1 MAVNEILK
9 DIDNWRK
16 NSKLSVFVGAGVSML
31 SGLPSWSDLIK
42 LMLKEMPDL
51 KYDENKLSSDD
62 YLKIAQ
68 MYFNTFGEEKYKEKV
83 KESFKEDRTPNKI
96 HDLIFALHPNHILTT
111 NYDNLLEQEAVK
123 VGRNFSVINA
133 DNVVSSATSSSY
145 IVKVHGDFSSSNFVL
160 KEQDYLDYE
169 QNYKLID
176 KLVKTIFSTNLVIFI
191 GYSLQDYNIKL
202 ILNWVKNVQADSF
215 IKPVFM
221 HIGAPLS
228 ELELDYQDKR
238 GLRVLQTTDFGDL
251 PNNYTYKYS
260 KVLEPIIEY
269 EDKKIPESF
278 DEKMEYLADK
288 VSGISHITY
297 LRSSDFNSVFE
308 GDYEINSGFL
318 MNISPITKLAPFHQE
333 HIYDYFETL
342 FEFNS
347 EKSYLAKEAIDTFL
361 KSADLIRGNKC
372 FQKDD
377 VKEIKSAAYGSKISE
392 MELYCSKDYTNQFDL
407 FRKAYYLGILG
418 RYEESYEIFN
428 SLIVQF
434 QKEKKWDLFYLAQL
448 NRKTLFQLVLK
459 TDKFFS
465 GIIGILKYRQS
476 KKLFNEEFLQKIR
489 IDNKSFHI
497 EEQFTQLPVEFQN
510 KYPFL
515 SDFCN
520 SNPFVEKNTELIK
533 NINKADKDR
542 VTGTRTIGGMPKV
555 ESIKREMYENVKF
568 VFENNLL
575 ISLFDEF
582 KNYIK
587 NCLFIWLESFA
598 SNLKKESQNDQMLD
612 SSICYSFT
620 YLDVILISETFTY
633 DDMNYICRI
642 VDFKTFPFD
651 DEDVLKMYIENQ
663 IEDFI
668 KIFPLNSIIKG
679 GKIVLFE
686 QQVKRLRLLLT
697 VSSYIIKDSE
707 FVKYVIEKMPNLR
720 VRNFEL
726 KDMRPIIVR
735 WVKNSNLD
743 RQIAVNLIEDWFI
756 SYINELSPNIVEG
769 KNSFYVDYYKF
780 VSILRL
786 LCDKNAAL
794 THLTIDTIALLKSNL
809 KCITALNPLYRYLNK
824 DVKAYIDSHVPINS
838 IIRLIDRYDFEIPS
852 DLNIDNVVESTFKAI
867 SHNRKERKKGTYAF
881 GGYSDE
887 ELMAYTIIAMLS
899 KGISI
904 KKYIGIDPHYDFW
917 FDFEGFNKKDFEINW
932 LEYYPD
938 EILDMIQNNE
948 KMRSLVLEALDED
961 NEINNVEGY
970 DLKRRYYVYR
980 YLTKQQTS

>member
-1 MAVNEILK
+1 MAVTEILK

-16 NSKLSVFVGAGVSML
+16 NNKLSVFVGAGVSML

-51 KYDENKLSSDD
+51 KYNENKLSSDD

-133 DNVVSSATSSSY
+133 DNVVSSAPSSSY
-145 IVKVHGDFSSSNFVL
+145 IIKVHGDFSSSNFVL

-215 IKPVFM
+215 IKPIFI
-221 HIGAPLS
+221 HIDDPLS

-251 PNNYTYKYS
+251 PNNYTDKYS

-269 EDKKIPESF
+269 EDKKILESF
-278 DEKMEYLADK
+278 DEKMEYLTDK
-288 VSGISHITY
+288 VSGISHIRY

-308 GDYEINSGFL
+308 SDYEIKNGIL
-318 MNISPITKLAPFHQE
+318 MNVSPITKLVPFHQE

-342 FEFNS
+342 FGFNS
-347 EKSYLAKEAIDTFL
+347 QKSYLAKEAIDAFL
-361 KSADLIRGNKC
+361 KSADLIRGNTC
-372 FQKDD
+372 FQKED

-407 FRKAYYLGILG
+407 FKKAYHLGILG

-428 SLIVQF
+428 SLIIQF
-434 QKEKKWDLFYLAQL
+434 QKEKKWDLFYLAQI
-448 NRKTLFQLVLK
+448 NRKKLIQKVLK
-459 TDKFFS
+459 ECKKFAS
-465 GIIGILKYRQS
+465 S
-476 KKLFNEEFLQKIR
+476 TEMANDEFIQQIQT
-489 IDNKSFHI
+489 DNKSFYV
-497 EEQFTQLPVEFQN
+497 EEQFSQLPVEFQN
-510 KYPFL
+510 KFSFL

-542 VTGTRTIGGMPKV
+542 VTGTITIGGMSKV

-587 NCLFIWLESFA
+587 NCLFVWLESFA
-598 SNLKKESQNDQMLD
+598 SNLKKDSQNDQMLD
-612 SSICYSFT
+612 FSIRYPFT

-633 DDMNYICRI
+633 DDMKYICGI
-642 VDFKTFPFD
+642 VDFEMFPFD
-651 DEDVLKMYIENQ
+651 DEDVLKTYIKNQ

-668 KIFPLNSIIKG
+668 KTFPLDSNIKG

-686 QQVKRLRLLLT
+686 QQVKKLRLLLT

-707 FVKYVIEKMPNLR
+707 FVRYVIERMPYLR

-726 KDMRPIIVR
+726 DKMKPIIIR

-743 RQIAVNLIEDWFI
+743 RQIAVNIIENWFI
-756 SYINELSPNIVEG
+756 SYIRELSTSIKENE
-769 KNSFYVDYYKF
+769 NTAYVDYNEF
-780 VSILRL
+780 VSILRR
-786 LCDKNAAL
+786 LCDKNTEL

-809 KCITALNPLYRYLNK
+809 GCITALNPIYKHLNV

-838 IIRLIDRYDFEIPS
+838 IIHLVERYDYEIPS
-852 DLNIDNVVESTFKAI
+852 NLNIDNVVENTFETI
-867 SHNRKERKKGTYAF
+867 LHNRKERERGAFAF
-881 GGYSDE
+881 GPYTDE
-887 ELMAYTIIAMLS
+887 DLMAFTIIAMLS

-904 KKYIGIDPHYDFW
+904 QKYIGIDHHYDFW
-917 FDFEGFNKKDFEINW
+917 FNLERFDKKDFEINW
-932 LEYYPD
+932 VEYYP
-938 EILDMIQNNE
+938 EKILDMIKNNE
-948 KMRSLVLEALDED
+948 KRRSLVLGALDED
-961 NEINNVEGY
+961 NEINNIDGY
-970 DLKRRYYVYR
+970 DLKCRYYVYR
-980 YLTKQQTS
+980 YLTKQ

>member
-1 MAVNEILK
+1 MAVTEILK

-16 NSKLSVFVGAGVSML
+16 NNKLSVFVGAGVSML

-51 KYDENKLSSDD
+51 KYNENKLSSDD

-133 DNVVSSATSSSY
+133 DNVVSSAPSSSY
-145 IVKVHGDFSSSNFVL
+145 IIKVHGDFSSSNFVL

-215 IKPVFM
+215 IKPIFI
-221 HIGAPLS
+221 HIDDPLS

-251 PNNYTYKYS
+251 PNNYTDKYS

-269 EDKKIPESF
+269 EDKKILESF
-278 DEKMEYLADK
+278 DEKMEYLTDK
-288 VSGISHITY
+288 VSGISHIRY

-308 GDYEINSGFL
+308 SDYEIKNGIL
-318 MNISPITKLAPFHQE
+318 MNVSPITKLVPFHQE

-342 FEFNS
+342 FGFNS
-347 EKSYLAKEAIDTFL
+347 QKSYLAKEAIDAFL
-361 KSADLIRGNKC
+361 KSADLIRGNTC
-372 FQKDD
+372 FQKED

-407 FRKAYYLGILG
+407 FKKAYYLGILG

-434 QKEKKWDLFYLAQL
+434 QKEKKWDLFYLAQI
-448 NRKTLFQLVLK
+448 NRKKLIQKVLK
-459 TDKFFS
+459 ECKKFAS
-465 GIIGILKYRQS
+465 S
-476 KKLFNEEFLQKIR
+476 TEMANDEFIQQIQT
-489 IDNKSFHI
+489 DNKSFYV
-497 EEQFTQLPVEFQN
+497 EEQFSQLPVEFQN
-510 KYPFL
+510 KFSFL

-542 VTGTRTIGGMPKV
+542 VTGTITIGGMSKV

-587 NCLFIWLESFA
+587 NCLFVWLESFA
-598 SNLKKESQNDQMLD
+598 SNLKKDSQNDQMLD
-612 SSICYSFT
+612 FSICYPFT

-633 DDMNYICRI
+633 DDMKYICGI
-642 VDFKTFPFD
+642 VDFEMFPFD
-651 DEDVLKMYIENQ
+651 DEDVLKTYIKNQ

-668 KIFPLNSIIKG
+668 KTFPLDSNIKG

-686 QQVKRLRLLLT
+686 QQVKKLRLLLT

-707 FVKYVIEKMPNLR
+707 FVRYVIERMPYLR

-726 KDMRPIIVR
+726 DKMKPIIIR

-743 RQIAVNLIEDWFI
+743 RQIAVNIIENWFI
-756 SYINELSPNIVEG
+756 SYIRELSTSIKENE
-769 KNSFYVDYYKF
+769 NTAYVDYNEF
-780 VSILRL
+780 VSILRR
-786 LCDKNAAL
+786 LCDKNTAL

-809 KCITALNPLYRYLNK
+809 GCITALNPIYKHLNV

-838 IIRLIDRYDFEIPS
+838 IIHLVERYDYEIPS
-852 DLNIDNVVESTFKAI
+852 NLNIDNVVENTFETI
-867 SHNRKERKKGTYAF
+867 LHNRKERERGAFAF
-881 GGYSDE
+881 GPYTDE
-887 ELMAYTIIAMLS
+887 DLMAFTIIAMLS

-904 KKYIGIDPHYDFW
+904 QKYIGIDHHYDFW
-917 FDFEGFNKKDFEINW
+917 FNLERFDKKDFEINW
-932 LEYYPD
+932 VEYYP
-938 EILDMIQNNE
+938 EKILDMIKNNE
-948 KMRSLVLEALDED
+948 KRRSLVLGALDED
-961 NEINNVEGY
+961 NEINNIDGY
-970 DLKRRYYVYR
+970 DLKCRYYVYR
-980 YLTKQQTS
+980 YLTKQ

>member
-1 MAVNEILK
+1 MAVTEILK

-16 NSKLSVFVGAGVSML
+16 NNKLSVFVGAGVSML

-83 KESFKEDRTPNKI
+83 KGSFKEDCTPNKI

-133 DNVVSSATSSSY
+133 DNAVSSAPSSSY
-145 IVKVHGDFSSSNFVL
+145 IIKVHGDFSSSNFVL

-202 ILNWVKNVQADSF
+202 ILNWVKNVQANSF
-215 IKPVFM
+215 IKPIFI
-221 HIGAPLS
+221 HIDKPLS

-251 PNNYTYKYS
+251 PNNYTDKYS

-288 VSGISHITY
+288 VSGISHIRY

-308 GDYEINSGFL
+308 GDYEIDNGIVT
-318 MNISPITKLAPFHQE
+318 NISPITKLVPFHQE

-342 FEFNS
+342 FEFNL
-347 EKSYLAKEAIDTFL
+347 EKSYSAKEAIDTFL
-361 KSADLIRGNKC
+361 KSTDLIRGNTY
-372 FQKDD
+372 FQKED

-428 SLIVQF
+428 YLIVKF
-434 QKEKKWDLFYLAQL
+434 QKEKKWDLFYLAQI
-448 NRKTLFQLVLK
+448 NRKKLIQK
-459 TDKFFS
+459 
-465 GIIGILKYRQS
+465 ILKEC
-476 KKLFNEEFLQKIR
+476 KKFASSTEMENDEFIRKIQT
-489 IDNKSFHI
+489 DNKSFYV
-497 EEQFTQLPVEFQN
+497 EEQFSQLPIEFQN
-510 KYPFL
+510 KFSFL

-542 VTGTRTIGGMPKV
+542 VTGTITIGGMSKV

-568 VFENNLL
+568 VFENNLF

-587 NCLFIWLESFA
+587 NCLFVWLESFA
-598 SNLKKESQNDQMLD
+598 SNLKKDSQNDQMLD
-612 SSICYSFT
+612 FSIRYPFT

-633 DDMNYICRI
+633 DDMKYICGI
-642 VDFKTFPFD
+642 VDFEMFPFD
-651 DEDVLKMYIENQ
+651 DEDVLKTYIKNQ

-668 KIFPLNSIIKG
+668 KTFPLDSNIKG

-686 QQVKRLRLLLT
+686 QQVKKLRLLLT

-707 FVKYVIEKMPNLR
+707 FVRYVIERMPYLR

-726 KDMRPIIVR
+726 DKMKPIIIR

-743 RQIAVNLIEDWFI
+743 RQIAVNIIENWFI
-756 SYINELSPNIVEG
+756 SYIGELSTSIKENE
-769 KNSFYVDYYKF
+769 NTAYVDYNEF
-780 VSILRL
+780 VSILRR
-786 LCDKNAAL
+786 LCDKNTAL

-809 KCITALNPLYRYLNK
+809 GCITALNPLYKHLNV

-838 IIRLIDRYDFEIPS
+838 IIHLIERYDYEIPS
-852 DLNIDNVVESTFKAI
+852 NLNIDNVVENTFETI
-867 SHNRKERKKGTYAF
+867 LHNRKERERGAFAF
-881 GGYSDE
+881 GPYTDE
-887 ELMAYTIIAMLS
+887 DLMAFTIIAMLS
-899 KGISI
+899 KGIFI
-904 KKYIGIDPHYDFW
+904 QKYIGIDHHYDFW
-917 FDFEGFNKKDFEINW
+917 FNLERFDKKDFEINW
-932 LEYYPD
+932 VEYYP
-938 EILDMIQNNE
+938 EKILDMIKNNE
-948 KMRSLVLEALDED
+948 KRRSLVLEALDED
-961 NEINNVEGY
+961 KEINNVEGY

-980 YLTKQQTS
+980 YLTKQ

>member
-1 MAVNEILK
+1 MTVNEILK
-9 DIDNWRK
+9 DIDRWRK
-16 NSKLSVFVGAGVSML
+16 NNKLSVFVGAGVSRL
-31 SGLPSWSDLIK
+31 SGLPTWSDLIK

-51 KYDENKLSSDD
+51 KYEEDKLSSDD

-68 MYFNTFGEEKYKEKV
+68 IYFNTYGEEKYKDKV
-83 KESFKEDRTPNKI
+83 KGSFKEDCTPNKI
-96 HDLIFALHPNHILTT
+96 HDMIYALHPNHILTT

-133 DNVVSSATSSSY
+133 DNAVSSAPSSSY
-145 IVKVHGDFSSSNFVL
+145 IIKVHGDFSSSNFVL

-215 IKPVFM
+215 IKPIFI
-221 HIGAPLS
+221 HIDDPLS
-228 ELELDYQDKR
+228 ELELDYQNKR

-251 PNNYTYKYS
+251 PNNYTDKYS

-269 EDKKIPESF
+269 EDKKVLESF

-288 VSGISHITY
+288 VSGISHIRY
-297 LRSSDFNSVFE
+297 LRSSD
-308 GDYEINSGFL
+308 INSIFKEYHIDI
-318 MNISPITKLAPFHQE
+318 ISLINMSTITKLEPFHQE
-333 HIYDYFETL
+333 HICDYFETL

-347 EKSYLAKEAIDTFL
+347 QKSYSAKKAIDTFL
-361 KSADLIRGNKC
+361 KSADLIRGDTC
-372 FQKDD
+372 FEKED
-377 VKEIKSAAYGSKISE
+377 VNEIKSAGYGSKISE
-392 MELYCSKDYTNQFDL
+392 MEDYCNQDYTDQLDL

-448 NRKTLFQLVLK
+448 NKKYLFQLVLR

-476 KKLFNEEFLQKIR
+476 KILFNEEFLQKIR

-612 SSICYSFT
+612 FSICYSFT

-642 VDFKTFPFD
+642 VDFKTFPF
-651 DEDVLKMYIENQ
+651 EEGDVLKTYIKNQ

-668 KIFPLNSIIKG
+668 KTFPL
-679 GKIVLFE
+679 
-686 QQVKRLRLLLT
+686 
-697 VSSYIIKDSE
+697 D
-707 FVKYVIEKMPNLR
+707 
-720 VRNFEL
+720 
-726 KDMRPIIVR
+726 
-735 WVKNSNLD
+735 
-743 RQIAVNLIEDWFI
+743 
-756 SYINELSPNIVEG
+756 
-769 KNSFYVDYYKF
+769 
-780 VSILRL
+780 
-786 LCDKNAAL
+786 
-794 THLTIDTIALLKSNL
+794 
-809 KCITALNPLYRYLNK
+809 
-824 DVKAYIDSHVPINS
+824 
-838 IIRLIDRYDFEIPS
+838 
-852 DLNIDNVVESTFKAI
+852 
-867 SHNRKERKKGTYAF
+867 
-881 GGYSDE
+881 
-887 ELMAYTIIAMLS
+887 
-899 KGISI
+899 
-904 KKYIGIDPHYDFW
+904 
-917 FDFEGFNKKDFEINW
+917 
-932 LEYYPD
+932 
-938 EILDMIQNNE
+938 
-948 KMRSLVLEALDED
+948 
-961 NEINNVEGY
+961 
-970 DLKRRYYVYR
+970 
-980 YLTKQQTS
+980 

>member
-1 MAVNEILK
+1 MTVNEILK

-16 NSKLSVFVGAGVSML
+16 NNKLSVFVGAGVSML
-31 SGLPSWSDLIK
+31 SGLPSWGDVIK
-42 LMLKEMPDL
+42 SMLKEMSDL
-51 KYDENKLSSDD
+51 KYEENKLSSDD
-62 YLKIAQ
+62 YLRIAQ
-68 MYFNTFGEEKYKEKV
+68 IYFNTFGEEKYKEKV
-83 KESFKEDRTPNKI
+83 KGSFKEDCTPNKI
-96 HDLIFALHPNHILTT
+96 HDLMFALHPNHILTT

-133 DNVVSSATSSSY
+133 DNAVSSAPSSSY

-176 KLVKTIFSTNLVIFI
+176 KLVKTIFSTNLVIFV

-215 IKPVFM
+215 IKPIFI
-221 HIGAPLS
+221 HIDKPLS

-251 PNNYTYKYS
+251 PNNYTDKYS

-278 DEKMEYLADK
+278 DDKMEYLADK
-288 VSGISHITY
+288 VSGISHIRY
-297 LRSSDFNSVFE
+297 LRSSD
-308 GDYEINSGFL
+308 INSIFKEYHIDI
-318 MNISPITKLAPFHQE
+318 ISLINMSTITKLEPFHQE

-347 EKSYLAKEAIDTFL
+347 KKSYSAKETIDTFL
-361 KSADLIRGNKC
+361 KSADLIRGDTC
-372 FQKDD
+372 FEKED
-377 VKEIKSAAYGSKISE
+377 VNEIKSAAYGLKISE
-392 MELYCSKDYTNQFDL
+392 MEDYCNQDYTDQLDL

-428 SLIVQF
+428 SLIIQF

-448 NRKTLFQLVLK
+448 NKKYLFQLVLR

-465 GIIGILKYRQS
+465 GSIGILKYRQS
-476 KKLFNEEFLQKIR
+476 KILFNEEFLQKIR

-598 SNLKKESQNDQMLD
+598 YNLKKESQNDQMLD
-612 SSICYSFT
+612 FSICYSFT

-642 VDFKTFPFD
+642 VDFEMFPFD
-651 DEDVLKMYIENQ
+651 DEDILKTYIENQ
-663 IEDFI
+663 IEAFF
-668 KIFPLNSIIKG
+668 KMFPQGLNIEG
-679 GKIVLFE
+679 VKIVLFE

-707 FVKYVIEKMPNLR
+707 FVKYVIEKMPYLR
-720 VRNFEL
+720 VRTFEL
-726 KDMRPIIVR
+726 DKMKPIIIR

-743 RQIAVNLIEDWFI
+743 RQIAVNIIENWFI
-756 SYINELSPNIVEG
+756 TYIRELSTSIKENENTG
-769 KNSFYVDYYKF
+769 YVDYDEF
-780 VSILRL
+780 VSILRG
-786 LCDKNAAL
+786 LCDKNTAL
-794 THLTIDTIALLKSNL
+794 THFTMDTIALLKSNL
-809 KCITALNPLYRYLNK
+809 GCITALNPLYKHLNV

-838 IIRLIDRYDFEIPS
+838 IIHLVERYDYEIPS
-852 DLNIDNVVESTFKAI
+852 NLNIDNVVENTFETI
-867 SHNRKERKKGTYAF
+867 LHNRKERERGAF
-881 GGYSDE
+881 AYGRYTDE
-887 ELMAYTIIAMLS
+887 DLMALTIVTMLK
-899 KGISI
+899 KGISV
-904 KKYIGIDPHYDFW
+904 KKYIGIDHHYDFW

-938 EILDMIQNNE
+938 EILDMIKNNE
-948 KMRSLVLEALDED
+948 KMRNLVLEALDED

-980 YLTKQQTS
+980 YLTKQ

>member
-1 MAVNEILK
+1 MAVTEILK

-16 NSKLSVFVGAGVSML
+16 NNKLSVFVGAGVSML

-51 KYDENKLSSDD
+51 KYNENKLSSDD

-133 DNVVSSATSSSY
+133 DNVVSSAPSSSY
-145 IVKVHGDFSSSNFVL
+145 IIKVHGDFSSSNFVL

-215 IKPVFM
+215 IKPIFI
-221 HIGAPLS
+221 HIDDPLS

-251 PNNYTYKYS
+251 SNNYTDKYS

-269 EDKKIPESF
+269 EDKKILESF
-278 DEKMEYLADK
+278 DEKMEYLTDK
-288 VSGISHITY
+288 VSGISHIRY

-308 GDYEINSGFL
+308 SDYEIKNGIL
-318 MNISPITKLAPFHQE
+318 MNVSPITKLVPFHQE

-342 FEFNS
+342 FGFNS
-347 EKSYLAKEAIDTFL
+347 QKSYLAKEAIDAFL
-361 KSADLIRGNKC
+361 KSADLIRGNTC
-372 FQKDD
+372 FQKED

-407 FRKAYYLGILG
+407 FKKAYYLGILG

-434 QKEKKWDLFYLAQL
+434 QKEKKWDLFYLAQI
-448 NRKTLFQLVLK
+448 NRKKLIQKVLK
-459 TDKFFS
+459 ECKKFAS
-465 GIIGILKYRQS
+465 S
-476 KKLFNEEFLQKIR
+476 TEMANDEFIQQIQT
-489 IDNKSFHI
+489 DNKSFYV
-497 EEQFTQLPVEFQN
+497 EEQFSQLPVEFQN
-510 KYPFL
+510 KFSFL

-542 VTGTRTIGGMPKV
+542 VTGTITIGGMSKV

-587 NCLFIWLESFA
+587 NCLFVWLESFA
-598 SNLKKESQNDQMLD
+598 SNLKKDSQNDQMLD
-612 SSICYSFT
+612 FSIRYPFT

-633 DDMNYICRI
+633 DDMKYICGI
-642 VDFKTFPFD
+642 VDFEMFPFD
-651 DEDVLKMYIENQ
+651 DEDVLKTYIKNQ

-668 KIFPLNSIIKG
+668 KTFPLDSNIKG

-686 QQVKRLRLLLT
+686 QQVKKLRLLLT

-707 FVKYVIEKMPNLR
+707 FVRYVIERMPYLR

-726 KDMRPIIVR
+726 DKMKPIIIR

-743 RQIAVNLIEDWFI
+743 RQIAVNIIENWFI
-756 SYINELSPNIVEG
+756 SYIRELSTSIKENE
-769 KNSFYVDYYKF
+769 NTAYVDYNEF
-780 VSILRL
+780 VSILRR
-786 LCDKNAAL
+786 LCDKNTAL

-809 KCITALNPLYRYLNK
+809 GCITALNPIYKHLNV

-838 IIRLIDRYDFEIPS
+838 IIHLVERYDYEIPS
-852 DLNIDNVVESTFKAI
+852 NLNIDNVVENTFETI
-867 SHNRKERKKGTYAF
+867 LHNRKERERGAFAF
-881 GGYSDE
+881 GPYTDE
-887 ELMAYTIIAMLS
+887 DLMAFTIIAMLS

-904 KKYIGIDPHYDFW
+904 QKYIGIDHHYDFW
-917 FDFEGFNKKDFEINW
+917 FNLERFDKKDFEINW
-932 LEYYPD
+932 VEY
-938 EILDMIQNNE
+938 
-948 KMRSLVLEALDED
+948 
-961 NEINNVEGY
+961 
-970 DLKRRYYVYR
+970 
-980 YLTKQQTS
+980 

>member
-133 DNVVSSATSSSY
+133 DNAVSSAPSSSY
-145 IVKVHGDFSSSNFVL
+145 IIKVHGDFSSSNFVL

-215 IKPVFM
+215 IKPIFI
-221 HIGAPLS
+221 HIDDPLS

-251 PNNYTYKYS
+251 PNNYTDKYS

-269 EDKKIPESF
+269 EDKKTLESF
-278 DEKMEYLADK
+278 DDKMEYLTDK

-318 MNISPITKLAPFHQE
+318 MNISPITKLEPFHQE
-333 HIYDYFETL
+333 YIYDYFETL

-347 EKSYLAKEAIDTFL
+347 QKSYSAKKAIDTFL
-361 KSADLIRGNKC
+361 KSADLIRGDTC
-372 FQKDD
+372 FEKED
-377 VKEIKSAAYGSKISE
+377 VNEIKSAAYGSKISE
-392 MELYCSKDYTNQFDL
+392 MEDYCNQDYTDQLDL

-642 VDFKTFPFD
+642 VDFKTLPFD

-668 KIFPLNSIIKG
+668 KTFPLNLIIKG

-769 KNSFYVDYYKF
+769 KNSFYVDYDKF

-809 KCITALNPLYRYLNK
+809 KCITALNPLYRYLNN

-838 IIRLIDRYDFEIPS
+838 IIHLVERYDYEIPS
-852 DLNIDNVVESTFKAI
+852 NLNIDNVVENTFETI
-867 SHNRKERKKGTYAF
+867 LHNRKERERGAFAF
-881 GGYSDE
+881 GPYTDE
-887 ELMAYTIIAMLS
+887 DLMAFTIIAMLS

-904 KKYIGIDPHYDFW
+904 QKYIGIDHHYDFW
-917 FDFEGFNKKDFEINW
+917 FNLERFDKKDFEINW
-932 LEYYPD
+932 VEYYP
-938 EILDMIQNNE
+938 EKILDMIKNNE
-948 KMRSLVLEALDED
+948 KRRSLVLEALDED

-980 YLTKQQTS
+980 YLTKQ

>member
-1 MAVNEILK
+1 MAVTEILK

-16 NSKLSVFVGAGVSML
+16 NNKLSVFVGAGVSML

-51 KYDENKLSSDD
+51 KYNENKLSSDD

-133 DNVVSSATSSSY
+133 DNVVSSAPSSSY
-145 IVKVHGDFSSSNFVL
+145 IIKVHGDFSSSNFVL

-215 IKPVFM
+215 IKPIFI
-221 HIGAPLS
+221 HIDDPLS

-251 PNNYTYKYS
+251 PNNYTDKYS

-269 EDKKIPESF
+269 EDKKILESF
-278 DEKMEYLADK
+278 DEKMEYLTDK
-288 VSGISHITY
+288 VSGISHIRY

-308 GDYEINSGFL
+308 SDYEIKNGIL
-318 MNISPITKLAPFHQE
+318 MNVSPITKLVPFHQE

-342 FEFNS
+342 FGFNS
-347 EKSYLAKEAIDTFL
+347 QKSYLAKEAIDAFL
-361 KSADLIRGNKC
+361 KSADLIRGNTC
-372 FQKDD
+372 FQKED

-407 FRKAYYLGILG
+407 FKKAYYLGILG

-428 SLIVQF
+428 SLIIQF
-434 QKEKKWDLFYLAQL
+434 QKEKKWDLFYLAQI
-448 NRKTLFQLVLK
+448 NRKKLIQKVLK
-459 TDKFFS
+459 ECKKFAS
-465 GIIGILKYRQS
+465 S
-476 KKLFNEEFLQKIR
+476 TEMANDEFIQQIQT
-489 IDNKSFHI
+489 DNKSFYV
-497 EEQFTQLPVEFQN
+497 EEQFSQLPVEFQN
-510 KYPFL
+510 KFSFL

-542 VTGTRTIGGMPKV
+542 VTGTITIGGMSKV

-587 NCLFIWLESFA
+587 NCLFVWLESFA
-598 SNLKKESQNDQMLD
+598 SNLKKDSQNDQMLD
-612 SSICYSFT
+612 FSIRYPFT

-633 DDMNYICRI
+633 DDMKYICGI
-642 VDFKTFPFD
+642 VDFEMFPFD
-651 DEDVLKMYIENQ
+651 DEDVLKTYIKNQ

-668 KIFPLNSIIKG
+668 KTFPLDSNIKG

-686 QQVKRLRLLLT
+686 QQVKKLRLLLT

-707 FVKYVIEKMPNLR
+707 FVRYVIERMPYLR

-726 KDMRPIIVR
+726 DKMKPIIIR

-743 RQIAVNLIEDWFI
+743 RQIAVNIIENWFI
-756 SYINELSPNIVEG
+756 SYIRELSTSIKENE
-769 KNSFYVDYYKF
+769 NTAYVDYNEF
-780 VSILRL
+780 VSILRR
-786 LCDKNAAL
+786 LCDKNTEL

-809 KCITALNPLYRYLNK
+809 GCITALNPIYKHLNV

-838 IIRLIDRYDFEIPS
+838 IIHLVERYDYEIPS
-852 DLNIDNVVESTFKAI
+852 NLNIDNVVENTFETI
-867 SHNRKERKKGTYAF
+867 LHNRKERERGAFAF
-881 GGYSDE
+881 GPYTDE
-887 ELMAYTIIAMLS
+887 DLMAFTIIAMLS

-904 KKYIGIDPHYDFW
+904 QKYIGIDHHYDFW
-917 FDFEGFNKKDFEINW
+917 FNLERFDKKDFEINW
-932 LEYYPD
+932 VEYYP
-938 EILDMIQNNE
+938 EKILDMIKNNE
-948 KMRSLVLEALDED
+948 KRRSLVLGALDED
-961 NEINNVEGY
+961 NEINNIDGY
-970 DLKRRYYVYR
+970 DLKCRYYVYR
-980 YLTKQQTS
+980 YLTKQ

>member
-1 MAVNEILK
+1 MAVTEILK

-16 NSKLSVFVGAGVSML
+16 NNKLSVFVGAGVSML

-51 KYDENKLSSDD
+51 KYNENKLSSDD

-133 DNVVSSATSSSY
+133 DNVVSSAPSSSY
-145 IVKVHGDFSSSNFVL
+145 IIKVHGDFSSSNFVL

-215 IKPVFM
+215 IKPIFI
-221 HIGAPLS
+221 HIDDPLS

-251 PNNYTYKYS
+251 PNNYTDKYS

-269 EDKKIPESF
+269 EDKKILESF
-278 DEKMEYLADK
+278 DEKMEYLTDK
-288 VSGISHITY
+288 VSGISHIRY

-308 GDYEINSGFL
+308 SDYEIKNGIL
-318 MNISPITKLAPFHQE
+318 MNVSPITKLVPFHQE

-342 FEFNS
+342 FGFNS
-347 EKSYLAKEAIDTFL
+347 QKSYLAKEAIDAFL
-361 KSADLIRGNKC
+361 KSADLIRGNTC
-372 FQKDD
+372 FQKED

-407 FRKAYYLGILG
+407 FKKAYYLGILG

-434 QKEKKWDLFYLAQL
+434 QKEKKWDLFYLAQI
-448 NRKTLFQLVLK
+448 NRKKLIQKVLK
-459 TDKFFS
+459 ECKKFAS
-465 GIIGILKYRQS
+465 S
-476 KKLFNEEFLQKIR
+476 TEMANDEFIQQIQT
-489 IDNKSFHI
+489 DNKSFYV
-497 EEQFTQLPVEFQN
+497 EEQFSQLPVEFQN
-510 KYPFL
+510 KFSFL

-542 VTGTRTIGGMPKV
+542 VTGTITIGGMSKV

-587 NCLFIWLESFA
+587 NCLFVWLESFA
-598 SNLKKESQNDQMLD
+598 SNLKKDSQNDQMLD
-612 SSICYSFT
+612 FSIRYPFT

-633 DDMNYICRI
+633 DDMKYICGI
-642 VDFKTFPFD
+642 VDFEMFPFD
-651 DEDVLKMYIENQ
+651 DEDVLKTYIKNQ

-668 KIFPLNSIIKG
+668 KTFPLDSNIKG

-686 QQVKRLRLLLT
+686 QQVKKLRLLLT

-707 FVKYVIEKMPNLR
+707 FVRYVIERMPYLR

-726 KDMRPIIVR
+726 DKMKPIIIR

-743 RQIAVNLIEDWFI
+743 RQIAVNIIENWFI
-756 SYINELSPNIVEG
+756 SYIRELSTSIKENE
-769 KNSFYVDYYKF
+769 NTAYVDYNEF
-780 VSILRL
+780 VSILRR
-786 LCDKNAAL
+786 LCDKNTAL

-809 KCITALNPLYRYLNK
+809 GCITALNPIYKHLNV

-838 IIRLIDRYDFEIPS
+838 IIHLVERYDYEIPS
-852 DLNIDNVVESTFKAI
+852 NLNIDNVVENTFETI
-867 SHNRKERKKGTYAF
+867 LHNRKERERGAFAF
-881 GGYSDE
+881 GPYTDE
-887 ELMAYTIIAMLS
+887 DLMAFTIIAMLS

-904 KKYIGIDPHYDFW
+904 QKYIGIDHHYDFW
-917 FDFEGFNKKDFEINW
+917 FNLERFDKKDFEINW
-932 LEYYPD
+932 VEYYP
-938 EILDMIQNNE
+938 EKILDMIKNNE
-948 KMRSLVLEALDED
+948 KRRSLVLGALDED
-961 NEINNVEGY
+961 NEINNIDGY
-970 DLKRRYYVYR
+970 DLKCRYYVYR
-980 YLTKQQTS
+980 YLTKQ

>member
-1 MAVNEILK
+1 MEVNDTLK
-9 DIDNWRK
+9 DIDRWRK
-16 NSKLSVFVGAGVSML
+16 NNKLSVFVGSGVSVL
-31 SGLPSWSDLIK
+31 SGLPKWSDLIK

-51 KYDENKLSSDD
+51 KYNENKLSSDD

-133 DNVVSSATSSSY
+133 DNVVSSAPSSSY
-145 IVKVHGDFSSSNFVL
+145 IIKVHGDFSSSNFVL

-215 IKPVFM
+215 IKPIFI
-221 HIGAPLS
+221 HIDDPLS

-251 PNNYTYKYS
+251 SNNYTDKYS

-269 EDKKIPESF
+269 EDKKILESF
-278 DEKMEYLADK
+278 DEKMEYLTDK
-288 VSGISHITY
+288 VSGISHIRY

-308 GDYEINSGFL
+308 SDYEIKNGIL
-318 MNISPITKLAPFHQE
+318 MNVSPITKLVPFHQE

-342 FEFNS
+342 FGFNS
-347 EKSYLAKEAIDTFL
+347 QKSYLAKEAIDAFL
-361 KSADLIRGNKC
+361 KSADLIRGNTC
-372 FQKDD
+372 FQKED

-407 FRKAYYLGILG
+407 FKKAYYLGILG

-434 QKEKKWDLFYLAQL
+434 QKEKKWDLFYLAQI
-448 NRKTLFQLVLK
+448 NRKKLIQKVLK
-459 TDKFFS
+459 ECKKFAS
-465 GIIGILKYRQS
+465 S
-476 KKLFNEEFLQKIR
+476 TEMANDEFIQQIQT
-489 IDNKSFHI
+489 DNKSFYV
-497 EEQFTQLPVEFQN
+497 EEQFSQLPVEFQN
-510 KYPFL
+510 KFSFL

-542 VTGTRTIGGMPKV
+542 VTGTITIGGMSKV

-587 NCLFIWLESFA
+587 NCLFVWLESFA
-598 SNLKKESQNDQMLD
+598 SNLKKDSQNDQMLD
-612 SSICYSFT
+612 FSIRYPFT

-633 DDMNYICRI
+633 DDMKYICGI
-642 VDFKTFPFD
+642 VDFEMFPFD
-651 DEDVLKMYIENQ
+651 DEDVLKTYIKNQ

-668 KIFPLNSIIKG
+668 KTFPLDSNIKG

-686 QQVKRLRLLLT
+686 QQVKKLRLLLT

-707 FVKYVIEKMPNLR
+707 FVRYVIERMPYLR

-726 KDMRPIIVR
+726 DKMKPIIIR

-743 RQIAVNLIEDWFI
+743 RQIAVNIIENWFI
-756 SYINELSPNIVEG
+756 SYIRELSTSIKENE
-769 KNSFYVDYYKF
+769 NTAYVDYNEF
-780 VSILRL
+780 VSILRR
-786 LCDKNAAL
+786 LCDKNTAL

-809 KCITALNPLYRYLNK
+809 GCITALNPIYKHLNV

-838 IIRLIDRYDFEIPS
+838 IIHLVERYDYEIPS
-852 DLNIDNVVESTFKAI
+852 NLNIDNVVENTFETI
-867 SHNRKERKKGTYAF
+867 LHNRKERERGAFAF
-881 GGYSDE
+881 GPYTDE
-887 ELMAYTIIAMLS
+887 DLMAFTIIAMLS

-904 KKYIGIDPHYDFW
+904 QKYIGIDHHYDFW
-917 FDFEGFNKKDFEINW
+917 FNLERFDKKDFEINW
-932 LEYYPD
+932 VEYYP
-938 EILDMIQNNE
+938 EKILDMIKNNE
-948 KMRSLVLEALDED
+948 KRRSLVLGALDED
-961 NEINNVEGY
+961 NEINNIDGY
-970 DLKRRYYVYR
+970 DLKCRYYVYR
-980 YLTKQQTS
+980 YLTKQ

>member
-1 MAVNEILK
+1 MEVNDTLK
-9 DIDNWRK
+9 DIDRWRK
-16 NSKLSVFVGAGVSML
+16 NNKLSVFVGSGVSVL
-31 SGLPSWSDLIK
+31 SGLPKWSDLIK

-133 DNVVSSATSSSY
+133 DNAVSSAPSSSY
-145 IVKVHGDFSSSNFVL
+145 IVKVHGDFSSSNLVL

-215 IKPVFM
+215 VKPVFI
-221 HIGAPLS
+221 HIGDPLS

-251 PNNYTYKYS
+251 PNNYTDKYS

-269 EDKKIPESF
+269 EDKKILESF
-278 DEKMEYLADK
+278 DEKMEYLTDK
-288 VSGISHITY
+288 VSGISHIRY
-297 LRSSDFNSVFE
+297 LRGSDFNSVFE
-308 GDYEINSGFL
+308 SDYEIKNGIL
-318 MNISPITKLAPFHQE
+318 MNVSPITKLVPFHQE

-342 FEFNS
+342 FGFNS
-347 EKSYLAKEAIDTFL
+347 QKSYLAKGAIDAFL
-361 KSADLIRGNKC
+361 KSADLIRGNTC
-372 FQKDD
+372 FQKED

-407 FRKAYYLGILG
+407 FKKAYYLGILG

-434 QKEKKWDLFYLAQL
+434 QKEKKWDLFYLAQI
-448 NRKTLFQLVLK
+448 NRKKLIQKVLK
-459 TDKFFS
+459 ECKKFAS
-465 GIIGILKYRQS
+465 S
-476 KKLFNEEFLQKIR
+476 TEMANDEFIQQIQT
-489 IDNKSFHI
+489 DNKSFYV
-497 EEQFTQLPVEFQN
+497 EEQFSQLPVEFQN
-510 KYPFL
+510 KFSFL

-542 VTGTRTIGGMPKV
+542 VTGTITIGGMSKV

-587 NCLFIWLESFA
+587 NCLFVWLESFA
-598 SNLKKESQNDQMLD
+598 SNLKKDSQNDQMLD
-612 SSICYSFT
+612 FSIRYPFT

-633 DDMNYICRI
+633 DDMKYICGI
-642 VDFKTFPFD
+642 VDFEMFPFD
-651 DEDVLKMYIENQ
+651 DEDVLKTYIKNQ

-668 KIFPLNSIIKG
+668 KTFPLDSNIKG

-686 QQVKRLRLLLT
+686 QQVKKLRLLLT

-707 FVKYVIEKMPNLR
+707 FVRYVIERMPYLR

-726 KDMRPIIVR
+726 DKMKPIIIR

-743 RQIAVNLIEDWFI
+743 RQIAVNIIENWFI
-756 SYINELSPNIVEG
+756 SYIRELSTSIKENE
-769 KNSFYVDYYKF
+769 NTAYVDYNEF
-780 VSILRL
+780 VSILRR
-786 LCDKNAAL
+786 LCDKNTAL

-809 KCITALNPLYRYLNK
+809 GCITALNPIYKHLNV

-838 IIRLIDRYDFEIPS
+838 IIHLVERYDYEIPS
-852 DLNIDNVVESTFKAI
+852 NLNIDNVVENTFETI
-867 SHNRKERKKGTYAF
+867 LHNRKERERGAFAF
-881 GGYSDE
+881 GPYTDE
-887 ELMAYTIIAMLS
+887 DLMAFTIIAMLS

-904 KKYIGIDPHYDFW
+904 QKYIGIDHHYDFW
-917 FDFEGFNKKDFEINW
+917 FNLERFDKKDFEINW
-932 LEYYPD
+932 VEYYP
-938 EILDMIQNNE
+938 EKILDMIKNND
-948 KMRSLVLEALDED
+948 KRRSLVLGALDED
-961 NEINNVEGY
+961 NEINNIDGY
-970 DLKRRYYVYR
+970 DLKCRYYVYR
-980 YLTKQQTS
+980 YLTKQ

>member
-1 MAVNEILK
+1 MEVNDTLK
-9 DIDNWRK
+9 DIDRWRK
-16 NSKLSVFVGAGVSML
+16 NNKLSVFVGSGVSVL
-31 SGLPSWSDLIK
+31 SGLPKWSDLIK

-51 KYDENKLSSDD
+51 KYNENKLSSDD

-133 DNVVSSATSSSY
+133 DNVVSSAPSSSY
-145 IVKVHGDFSSSNFVL
+145 IIKVHGDFSSSNFVL

-191 GYSLQDYNIKL
+191 GYSLQNYNIKL

-215 IKPVFM
+215 IKPIFI
-221 HIGAPLS
+221 HIDDPLS

-251 PNNYTYKYS
+251 PNNYTDKYS

-269 EDKKIPESF
+269 EDKKILESF
-278 DEKMEYLADK
+278 DEKMEYLTDK
-288 VSGISHITY
+288 VSGISHIRY

-308 GDYEINSGFL
+308 SDYEIKNGIL
-318 MNISPITKLAPFHQE
+318 MNVSPITKLVPFHQE

-342 FEFNS
+342 FGFNS
-347 EKSYLAKEAIDTFL
+347 QKSYLAKEAIDAFL
-361 KSADLIRGNKC
+361 KSADLIRGNTC
-372 FQKDD
+372 FQKED

-407 FRKAYYLGILG
+407 FKKAYYLGILG

-434 QKEKKWDLFYLAQL
+434 QKEKKWDLFYLAQI
-448 NRKTLFQLVLK
+448 NRKKLIQKVLK
-459 TDKFFS
+459 ECKKFAS
-465 GIIGILKYRQS
+465 
-476 KKLFNEEFLQKIR
+476 NTEMANDEFIQQIQT
-489 IDNKSFHI
+489 DNKSFYV
-497 EEQFTQLPVEFQN
+497 EEQFSQLPVEFQN
-510 KYPFL
+510 KFSFL

-542 VTGTRTIGGMPKV
+542 VTGTITIGGMSKV

-587 NCLFIWLESFA
+587 NCLFVWLESFA
-598 SNLKKESQNDQMLD
+598 SNLKKDSQNDQMLD
-612 SSICYSFT
+612 FSIRYPFT

-633 DDMNYICRI
+633 DDMKYICGI
-642 VDFKTFPFD
+642 VDFEMFPFD
-651 DEDVLKMYIENQ
+651 DEDVLKTYIKNQ

-668 KIFPLNSIIKG
+668 KTFPLDSNIKG

-686 QQVKRLRLLLT
+686 QQVKKLRLLLT

-707 FVKYVIEKMPNLR
+707 FVRYVIERMPYLR

-726 KDMRPIIVR
+726 DKMKPIIIR

-743 RQIAVNLIEDWFI
+743 RQIAVNIIENWFI
-756 SYINELSPNIVEG
+756 SYIRELSTSIKENE
-769 KNSFYVDYYKF
+769 NTAYVDYNEF
-780 VSILRL
+780 VSILRR
-786 LCDKNAAL
+786 LCDKNTAL

-809 KCITALNPLYRYLNK
+809 GCITALNPIYKHLNV

-838 IIRLIDRYDFEIPS
+838 IIHLVERYDYEIPS
-852 DLNIDNVVESTFKAI
+852 NLNIDNVVENTFETI
-867 SHNRKERKKGTYAF
+867 LHNRKERERGAFAF
-881 GGYSDE
+881 GPYTDE
-887 ELMAYTIIAMLS
+887 DLMAFTIIAMLS

-904 KKYIGIDPHYDFW
+904 QKYIGIDHHYDFW
-917 FDFEGFNKKDFEINW
+917 FNLERFDKKDFEINW
-932 LEYYPD
+932 VEYYP
-938 EILDMIQNNE
+938 EKILDMIKNNE
-948 KMRSLVLEALDED
+948 KRRSLVLGALDED
-961 NEINNVEGY
+961 NEINNIDGY
-970 DLKRRYYVYR
+970 DLKCRYYVYR
-980 YLTKQQTS
+980 YLTKQ

>member
-1 MAVNEILK
+1 MAVTEILK

-16 NSKLSVFVGAGVSML
+16 NNKLSVFVGAGVSML

-51 KYDENKLSSDD
+51 KYNENKLSSDD

-133 DNVVSSATSSSY
+133 DNVVSSAPSSSY
-145 IVKVHGDFSSSNFVL
+145 IIKVHGDFSSSNFVL

-215 IKPVFM
+215 IKPIFI
-221 HIGAPLS
+221 HIDDPLS

-251 PNNYTYKYS
+251 PNNYTDKYS

-269 EDKKIPESF
+269 EDKKILESF
-278 DEKMEYLADK
+278 DEKMEYLTDK
-288 VSGISHITY
+288 VSGISHIRY

-308 GDYEINSGFL
+308 SDYEIKNGIL
-318 MNISPITKLAPFHQE
+318 MNVSPITKLVPFHQE

-342 FEFNS
+342 FGFNS
-347 EKSYLAKEAIDTFL
+347 QKSYLAKEAIDAFL
-361 KSADLIRGNKC
+361 KSADLIRGNTC
-372 FQKDD
+372 FQKED

-407 FRKAYYLGILG
+407 FKKAYYLGILG

-434 QKEKKWDLFYLAQL
+434 QKEKKWDLFYLAQI
-448 NRKTLFQLVLK
+448 NRKKLIQKVLK
-459 TDKFFS
+459 ECKKFAS
-465 GIIGILKYRQS
+465 S
-476 KKLFNEEFLQKIR
+476 TEMANDEFIQQIQT
-489 IDNKSFHI
+489 DNKSFYV
-497 EEQFTQLPVEFQN
+497 EEQFSQLPVEFQN
-510 KYPFL
+510 KFSFL

-542 VTGTRTIGGMPKV
+542 VTGTITIGGMSKV

-587 NCLFIWLESFA
+587 NCLFVWLESFA
-598 SNLKKESQNDQMLD
+598 SNLKKDSQNDQMLD
-612 SSICYSFT
+612 FSIRYPFT

-633 DDMNYICRI
+633 DDMKYICGI
-642 VDFKTFPFD
+642 VDFEMFPID
-651 DEDVLKMYIENQ
+651 DEDVLKTYIKNQ

-668 KIFPLNSIIKG
+668 KTFPLDSNIKG

-686 QQVKRLRLLLT
+686 QQVKKLRLLLT

-707 FVKYVIEKMPNLR
+707 FVRYVIERMPYLR

-726 KDMRPIIVR
+726 DKMKPIIIR

-743 RQIAVNLIEDWFI
+743 RQIAVNIIENWFI
-756 SYINELSPNIVEG
+756 SYIRELSTSIKENE
-769 KNSFYVDYYKF
+769 NTAYVDYNEF
-780 VSILRL
+780 VSILRR
-786 LCDKNAAL
+786 LCDKNTAL

-809 KCITALNPLYRYLNK
+809 GCITALNPIYKHLNV

-838 IIRLIDRYDFEIPS
+838 IIHLVERYDYEIPS
-852 DLNIDNVVESTFKAI
+852 NLNIDNVVENTFETI
-867 SHNRKERKKGTYAF
+867 LHNRKERERGAFAF
-881 GGYSDE
+881 GPYTDE
-887 ELMAYTIIAMLS
+887 DLMAFTIIAMLS

-904 KKYIGIDPHYDFW
+904 QKYIGIDHHYDFW
-917 FDFEGFNKKDFEINW
+917 FNLERFDKKDFEINW
-932 LEYYPD
+932 VEYYP
-938 EILDMIQNNE
+938 EKILDMIKNNE
-948 KMRSLVLEALDED
+948 KRRSLVLGALDED
-961 NEINNVEGY
+961 NEINNIDGY
-970 DLKRRYYVYR
+970 DLKCRYYVYR
-980 YLTKQQTS
+980 YLTKQ

>member
-1 MAVNEILK
+1 MEVNDTLK
-9 DIDNWRK
+9 DIDRWRK
-16 NSKLSVFVGAGVSML
+16 NNKLSVFVGSGVSVL
-31 SGLPSWSDLIK
+31 SGLPKWSDLIK

-51 KYDENKLSSDD
+51 KYNENKLSSDD

-133 DNVVSSATSSSY
+133 DNVVSSAPSSSY
-145 IVKVHGDFSSSNFVL
+145 IIKVHGDFSSSNFVL

-215 IKPVFM
+215 IKPIFI
-221 HIGAPLS
+221 HIDDPLS

-251 PNNYTYKYS
+251 PNNYTDKYS

-269 EDKKIPESF
+269 EDKKILESF
-278 DEKMEYLADK
+278 DEKMEYLTDK
-288 VSGISHITY
+288 VSGISHIRY

-308 GDYEINSGFL
+308 SDYEIKNGIL
-318 MNISPITKLAPFHQE
+318 MNVSPITKLVPFHQE

-342 FEFNS
+342 FGFNS
-347 EKSYLAKEAIDTFL
+347 QKSYLAKEAIDAFL
-361 KSADLIRGNKC
+361 KSADLIRGNTC
-372 FQKDD
+372 FQKED

-407 FRKAYYLGILG
+407 FKKAYYLGILG

-434 QKEKKWDLFYLAQL
+434 QKEKKWDLFYLAQI
-448 NRKTLFQLVLK
+448 NRKKLIQKVLK
-459 TDKFFS
+459 ECKKFAS
-465 GIIGILKYRQS
+465 S
-476 KKLFNEEFLQKIR
+476 TEMANDEFIQQIQT
-489 IDNKSFHI
+489 DNKSFYV
-497 EEQFTQLPVEFQN
+497 EEQFSQLPVEFQN
-510 KYPFL
+510 KFSFL

-542 VTGTRTIGGMPKV
+542 VTGTITIGGMSKV

-587 NCLFIWLESFA
+587 NCLFVWLESFA
-598 SNLKKESQNDQMLD
+598 SNLKKDSQNDQMLD
-612 SSICYSFT
+612 FSIRYPFT

-633 DDMNYICRI
+633 DDMKYICGI
-642 VDFKTFPFD
+642 VDFEMFPFD
-651 DEDVLKMYIENQ
+651 DEDVLKTYIKNQ

-668 KIFPLNSIIKG
+668 KTFPLDSNIKG

-686 QQVKRLRLLLT
+686 QQVKKLRLLLT

-707 FVKYVIEKMPNLR
+707 FVRYVIERMPYLR

-726 KDMRPIIVR
+726 DKMKPIIIR

-743 RQIAVNLIEDWFI
+743 RQIAVNIIENWFI
-756 SYINELSPNIVEG
+756 SYIRELSTSIKENE
-769 KNSFYVDYYKF
+769 NTAYVDYNEF
-780 VSILRL
+780 VSILRR
-786 LCDKNAAL
+786 LCDKNTAL

-809 KCITALNPLYRYLNK
+809 GCITALNPIYKHLNV

-838 IIRLIDRYDFEIPS
+838 IIHLVERYDYEIPS
-852 DLNIDNVVESTFKAI
+852 NLNIDNVVENTFETI
-867 SHNRKERKKGTYAF
+867 LHNRKERERGAFAF
-881 GGYSDE
+881 GPYTDE
-887 ELMAYTIIAMLS
+887 DLMAFTIIAMLS

-904 KKYIGIDPHYDFW
+904 QKYIGIDHHYDFW
-917 FDFEGFNKKDFEINW
+917 FNLERFDKKDFEINW
-932 LEYYPD
+932 VEYYP
-938 EILDMIQNNE
+938 EKILDMIKNNE
-948 KMRSLVLEALDED
+948 KRRSLVLGALDED
-961 NEINNVEGY
+961 NEINNIDGY
-970 DLKRRYYVYR
+970 DLKCRYYVYR
-980 YLTKQQTS
+980 YLTKQ

>member
-1 MAVNEILK
+1 MTVNEILK
-9 DIDNWRK
+9 DIDRWRK
-16 NSKLSVFVGAGVSML
+16 NNKLSVFVGAGVSRL
-31 SGLPSWSDLIK
+31 SGLPTWSDLIK

-51 KYDENKLSSDD
+51 KYEEDKLSSDD

-68 MYFNTFGEEKYKEKV
+68 IYFNTYGEEKYKDKV
-83 KESFKEDRTPNKI
+83 KGSFKEDCTPNKI
-96 HDLIFALHPNHILTT
+96 HDMIYALHPNHILTT

-133 DNVVSSATSSSY
+133 DNAVSSAPSSSY
-145 IVKVHGDFSSSNFVL
+145 IIKVHGDFSSSNFVL

-215 IKPVFM
+215 IKPIFI
-221 HIGAPLS
+221 HIDDPLS
-228 ELELDYQDKR
+228 ELELDYQNKR

-251 PNNYTYKYS
+251 PNNYTDKYS

-269 EDKKIPESF
+269 EDKKVPESF

-288 VSGISHITY
+288 VSGISHIRY
-297 LRSSDFNSVFE
+297 LRSSD
-308 GDYEINSGFL
+308 INSIFKEYHIDI
-318 MNISPITKLAPFHQE
+318 ISLINMSTITKLEPFHQE
-333 HIYDYFETL
+333 HICDYFETL

-347 EKSYLAKEAIDTFL
+347 QKSYSAKKAIDTFL
-361 KSADLIRGNKC
+361 KSADLIRGDTC
-372 FQKDD
+372 FEKED
-377 VKEIKSAAYGSKISE
+377 VNEIKSAGYGSKISE
-392 MELYCSKDYTNQFDL
+392 MEDYCNQDYTEQLDL

-448 NRKTLFQLVLK
+448 NKKYLFQLVLRN
-459 TDKFFS
+459 DKFFS
-465 GIIGILKYRQS
+465 GIIGLLKYRQS
-476 KKLFNEEFLQKIR
+476 KILFNEEFLQKIR

-642 VDFKTFPFD
+642 VDFKTFPF
-651 DEDVLKMYIENQ
+651 EEGDVLKTYIKNQ

-668 KIFPLNSIIKG
+668 KTFPLDSIIKG

-707 FVKYVIEKMPNLR
+707 FVKYVIEKMPYLR

-726 KDMRPIIVR
+726 DKMKPIIIR

-743 RQIAVNLIEDWFI
+743 RQIAVNIIENWFI
-756 SYINELSPNIVEG
+756 SYIRELSTSIKENE
-769 KNSFYVDYYKF
+769 NTDYVDYDEF
-780 VSILRL
+780 VSILRG
-786 LCDKNAAL
+786 LCDKNIAL
-794 THLTIDTIALLKSNL
+794 THFTMDTIALLKSNFR
-809 KCITALNPLYRYLNK
+809 CITALNPLYKHLDV
-824 DVKAYIDSHVPINS
+824 DVKAYIDFHVPINS
-838 IIRLIDRYDFEIPS
+838 IIHLVERYDYEIPS
-852 DLNIDNVVESTFKAI
+852 DLNIDNVVENTFETI
-867 SHNRKERKKGTYAF
+867 LHNRKERESGAF
-881 GGYSDE
+881 TFSLYTDE
-887 ELMAYTIIAMLS
+887 DLMACTIIAMLK
-899 KGISI
+899 KGISV
-904 KKYIGIDPHYDFW
+904 KKYIGIDRHYDFW
-917 FDFEGFNKKDFEINW
+917 FDLERFDKKDFEINW
-932 LEYYPD
+932 LKYYPD
-938 EILDMIQNNE
+938 DILDMIKNNV
-948 KMRSLVLEALDED
+948 KRCSLVLEVLDED
-961 NEINNVEGY
+961 NEINNIDGY

-980 YLTKQQTS
+980 YLTKK

>member
-1 MAVNEILK
+1 MEVNDTLK
-9 DIDNWRK
+9 DIDRWRK
-16 NSKLSVFVGAGVSML
+16 NNKLSVFVGSGVSVL
-31 SGLPSWSDLIK
+31 SGLPKWSDLIK

-51 KYDENKLSSDD
+51 KYNENKLSSDD

-133 DNVVSSATSSSY
+133 DNVVSSAPSSSY
-145 IVKVHGDFSSSNFVL
+145 IIKVHGDFSSSNFVL

-215 IKPVFM
+215 IKPIFI
-221 HIGAPLS
+221 HIDDPLS

-251 PNNYTYKYS
+251 PNNYTDKYS

-269 EDKKIPESF
+269 EDKKILESF
-278 DEKMEYLADK
+278 DEKMEYLTDK
-288 VSGISHITY
+288 VSGISHIRY

-308 GDYEINSGFL
+308 SDYEIKNGIL
-318 MNISPITKLAPFHQE
+318 MNVSPITKLVPFHQE

-342 FEFNS
+342 FGFNS
-347 EKSYLAKEAIDTFL
+347 QKSYLAKEAIDAFL
-361 KSADLIRGNKC
+361 KSADLIRGNTC
-372 FQKDD
+372 FQKED

-407 FRKAYYLGILG
+407 FKKAYYLGILG

-434 QKEKKWDLFYLAQL
+434 QKEKKWDLFYLAQI
-448 NRKTLFQLVLK
+448 NRKKLIQKVLK
-459 TDKFFS
+459 ECKKFAS
-465 GIIGILKYRQS
+465 S
-476 KKLFNEEFLQKIR
+476 TEMANDEFIQQIQT
-489 IDNKSFHI
+489 DNKSFYV
-497 EEQFTQLPVEFQN
+497 EEQFSQLPVEFQN
-510 KYPFL
+510 KFSFL

-542 VTGTRTIGGMPKV
+542 VTGTITIGGMSKV

-587 NCLFIWLESFA
+587 NCLFVWLESFA
-598 SNLKKESQNDQMLD
+598 SNLKKDSQNDQMLD
-612 SSICYSFT
+612 FSIRYPFT

-633 DDMNYICRI
+633 DDMKYICGI
-642 VDFKTFPFD
+642 VDFEMFPFD
-651 DEDVLKMYIENQ
+651 DEDVLKTYIKNQ

-668 KIFPLNSIIKG
+668 KTFPLDSNIKG

-686 QQVKRLRLLLT
+686 QQVKKLRLLLT

-707 FVKYVIEKMPNLR
+707 FVRYVIERMPYLR

-726 KDMRPIIVR
+726 DKMKPIIIR

-743 RQIAVNLIEDWFI
+743 RQIAVNIIENWFI
-756 SYINELSPNIVEG
+756 SYIRELSTSIKENE
-769 KNSFYVDYYKF
+769 NTAYVDYNEF
-780 VSILRL
+780 VSILRR
-786 LCDKNAAL
+786 LCDKNTAL

-809 KCITALNPLYRYLNK
+809 GCITALNPIYKHLNV

-838 IIRLIDRYDFEIPS
+838 IIHLVERYDYEIPS
-852 DLNIDNVVESTFKAI
+852 NLNIDNVVENTFETI
-867 SHNRKERKKGTYAF
+867 LHNRKERERGAFAF
-881 GGYSDE
+881 GPYTDE
-887 ELMAYTIIAMLS
+887 DLMAFTIIAMLS

-904 KKYIGIDPHYDFW
+904 QKYIGIDHHYDFW
-917 FDFEGFNKKDFEINW
+917 FNLERFDKKDFEINW
-932 LEYYPD
+932 VEYYP
-938 EILDMIQNNE
+938 EKILDMIKNND
-948 KMRSLVLEALDED
+948 KRRSLVLGALDED
-961 NEINNVEGY
+961 NEINNIDGY
-970 DLKRRYYVYR
+970 DLKCRYYVYR
-980 YLTKQQTS
+980 YLTKQ

>member
-1 MAVNEILK
+1 MVVTEILK

-16 NSKLSVFVGAGVSML
+16 NNKLSVFVGSGVSAL
-31 SGLPSWSDLIK
+31 SGLPKWSDLIK
-42 LMLKEMPDL
+42 SMLKEMPDL

-133 DNVVSSATSSSY
+133 DNAVSSAPSSSY

-176 KLVKTIFSTNLVIFI
+176 KLVKTIFSTNLVIFV

-215 IKPVFM
+215 IKPIFI
-221 HIGAPLS
+221 HIDKPLS

-251 PNNYTYKYS
+251 PNNYTDKYS
-260 KVLEPIIEY
+260 KVLEQIIEY
-269 EDKKIPESF
+269 EDKKILKSF
-278 DEKMEYLADK
+278 DDKMEYLADK
-288 VSGISHITY
+288 VSGISHIRY
-297 LRSSDFNSVFE
+297 LRSSD
-308 GDYEINSGFL
+308 INSIFKEYHIDI
-318 MNISPITKLAPFHQE
+318 ISLINMSTITKLEPFHQE
-333 HIYDYFETL
+333 YICDSFETL

-347 EKSYLAKEAIDTFL
+347 QKSYSAKKAIDTFL
-361 KSADLIRGNKC
+361 KSADLIRGDTC
-372 FQKDD
+372 FEKED
-377 VKEIKSAAYGSKISE
+377 VNEIKSAAYGSKISE
-392 MELYCSKDYTNQFDL
+392 MEDYCNQDYTDQLDL
-407 FRKAYYLGILG
+407 FRKSYYLGILG

-448 NRKTLFQLVLK
+448 NRKYLFQIVLRIHS
-459 TDKFFS
+459 FFS
-465 GIIGILKYRQS
+465 GSIGILKYRES
-476 KKLFNEEFLQKIR
+476 KILFNEEFLQKIR
-489 IDNKSFHI
+489 IDNKSFYI

-555 ESIKREMYENVKF
+555 ENIKREMYENVKF
-568 VFENNLL
+568 VYENNLL

-598 SNLKKESQNDQMLD
+598 SNLKKESQNDHMLD
-612 SSICYSFT
+612 FSIRYPFT

-633 DDMNYICRI
+633 DDMKYICRI
-642 VDFKTFPFD
+642 VNFETFPFE
-651 DEDVLKMYIENQ
+651 DEDVLKTYIENQ
-663 IEDFI
+663 IENFI
-668 KIFPLNSIIKG
+668 KMFPQSLNIEGK
-679 GKIVLFE
+679 KIVLFE

-707 FVKYVIEKMPNLR
+707 FVKYVIEKMPYLR

-726 KDMRPIIVR
+726 DKMKPIIIR

-743 RQIAVNLIEDWFI
+743 RQIAVNIIENWFI
-756 SYINELSPNIVEG
+756 SYIRELSTSIKENE
-769 KNSFYVDYYKF
+769 NTAYVDYNEF
-780 VSILRL
+780 VSILRR
-786 LCDKNAAL
+786 LCDKNTAL

-809 KCITALNPLYRYLNK
+809 GCITALNPLYKHLNV

-838 IIRLIDRYDFEIPS
+838 IIHLVERYDYEIPS
-852 DLNIDNVVESTFKAI
+852 NLNIDNVVENTFETI
-867 SHNRKERKKGTYAF
+867 LHNRKERERGAF
-881 GGYSDE
+881 AFCPYTDE
-887 ELMAYTIIAMLS
+887 DLMAFTIIAMLS

-904 KKYIGIDPHYDFW
+904 QKYIGIDHHYDFW
-917 FDFEGFNKKDFEINW
+917 FNLERFDKKDFEINW
-932 LEYYPD
+932 VEYYP
-938 EILDMIQNNE
+938 EKILDMIKNNE
-948 KMRSLVLEALDED
+948 KRRSLVLEALDED

-980 YLTKQQTS
+980 YLTKQ

>member
-1 MAVNEILK
+1 M
-9 DIDNWRK
+9 
-16 NSKLSVFVGAGVSML
+16 
-31 SGLPSWSDLIK
+31 
-42 LMLKEMPDL
+42 
-51 KYDENKLSSDD
+51 
-62 YLKIAQ
+62 
-68 MYFNTFGEEKYKEKV
+68 
-83 KESFKEDRTPNKI
+83 
-96 HDLIFALHPNHILTT
+96 
-111 NYDNLLEQEAVK
+111 
-123 VGRNFSVINA
+123 
-133 DNVVSSATSSSY
+133 
-145 IVKVHGDFSSSNFVL
+145 L

-215 IKPVFM
+215 IKPIFI
-221 HIGAPLS
+221 HIDDPLS

-251 PNNYTYKYS
+251 PNNYTDKYS

-269 EDKKIPESF
+269 EDKKILESF
-278 DEKMEYLADK
+278 DEKMEYLTDK
-288 VSGISHITY
+288 VSGISHIRY

-308 GDYEINSGFL
+308 SDYEIKNGIL
-318 MNISPITKLAPFHQE
+318 MNVSPITKLVPFHQE

-342 FEFNS
+342 FGFNS
-347 EKSYLAKEAIDTFL
+347 QKSYLAKEAIDAFL
-361 KSADLIRGNKC
+361 KSADLIRGNTC
-372 FQKDD
+372 FQKED

-407 FRKAYYLGILG
+407 FKKAYYLGILG

-434 QKEKKWDLFYLAQL
+434 QKEKKWDLFYLAQI
-448 NRKTLFQLVLK
+448 NRKKLIQKVLK
-459 TDKFFS
+459 ECKKFAS
-465 GIIGILKYRQS
+465 S
-476 KKLFNEEFLQKIR
+476 TEMANDEFIQQIQT
-489 IDNKSFHI
+489 DNKSFYV
-497 EEQFTQLPVEFQN
+497 EEQFSQLPVEFQN
-510 KYPFL
+510 KFSFL

-542 VTGTRTIGGMPKV
+542 VTGTITIGVMSKV

-587 NCLFIWLESFA
+587 NCLFVWLESFA
-598 SNLKKESQNDQMLD
+598 SNLKKDSQNDQMLD
-612 SSICYSFT
+612 FSIRYPFT

-633 DDMNYICRI
+633 DDMKYICGI
-642 VDFKTFPFD
+642 VDFEMFPFD
-651 DEDVLKMYIENQ
+651 DEDVLKTYIKNQ

-668 KIFPLNSIIKG
+668 KTFPLDSNIKG

-686 QQVKRLRLLLT
+686 QQVKKLRLLLT

-707 FVKYVIEKMPNLR
+707 FVRYVIERMPYLR

-726 KDMRPIIVR
+726 DKMKPIIIR

-743 RQIAVNLIEDWFI
+743 RQIAVNIIENWFI
-756 SYINELSPNIVEG
+756 SYIRELSTSIKENE
-769 KNSFYVDYYKF
+769 NTAYVDYNEF
-780 VSILRL
+780 VSILRR
-786 LCDKNAAL
+786 LCDKNTAL

-809 KCITALNPLYRYLNK
+809 GCITALNPIYKHLNV

-838 IIRLIDRYDFEIPS
+838 IIHLVERYDYEIPS
-852 DLNIDNVVESTFKAI
+852 NLNIDNVVENTFETI
-867 SHNRKERKKGTYAF
+867 LHNRKERERGAFAF
-881 GGYSDE
+881 GPYTDE
-887 ELMAYTIIAMLS
+887 DLMAFTIIAMLS

-904 KKYIGIDPHYDFW
+904 QKYIGIDHHYDFW
-917 FDFEGFNKKDFEINW
+917 FNLERFDKKDFEINW
-932 LEYYPD
+932 VEYYP
-938 EILDMIQNNE
+938 EKILDMIKNNE
-948 KMRSLVLEALDED
+948 KRRSLVLGALDED
-961 NEINNVEGY
+961 NEINNIDGY
-970 DLKRRYYVYR
+970 DLKCRYYVYR
-980 YLTKQQTS
+980 YLTKQ

>member
-1 MAVNEILK
+1 MAVTEILK

-16 NSKLSVFVGAGVSML
+16 NNKLSVFVGAGVSML

-51 KYDENKLSSDD
+51 KYNENKLSSDD

-133 DNVVSSATSSSY
+133 DNVVSSAPSSSY
-145 IVKVHGDFSSSNFVL
+145 IIKVHGDFSSSNFVL

-215 IKPVFM
+215 IKPIFI
-221 HIGAPLS
+221 HIDDSLS

-251 PNNYTYKYS
+251 PNNYTDKYS

-269 EDKKIPESF
+269 EDKKILESF
-278 DEKMEYLADK
+278 DEKMEYLTDK
-288 VSGISHITY
+288 VSGISHIRY

-308 GDYEINSGFL
+308 SDYEIKNGIL
-318 MNISPITKLAPFHQE
+318 MNVSPITKLVPFHQE

-342 FEFNS
+342 FGFNS
-347 EKSYLAKEAIDTFL
+347 QKSYLAKEAIDAFL
-361 KSADLIRGNKC
+361 KSADLIRGNTC
-372 FQKDD
+372 FQKED

-407 FRKAYYLGILG
+407 FKKAYYLGILG

-428 SLIVQF
+428 SLIIQF
-434 QKEKKWDLFYLAQL
+434 QKEKKWDLFYLAQI
-448 NRKTLFQLVLK
+448 NRKKLIQKVLK
-459 TDKFFS
+459 ECKKFAS
-465 GIIGILKYRQS
+465 S
-476 KKLFNEEFLQKIR
+476 TEMANDEFIQQIQT
-489 IDNKSFHI
+489 DNKSFYV
-497 EEQFTQLPVEFQN
+497 EEQFSQLPVEFQN
-510 KYPFL
+510 KFSFL

-542 VTGTRTIGGMPKV
+542 VTGTITIGGMSKV

-587 NCLFIWLESFA
+587 NCLFVWLESFA
-598 SNLKKESQNDQMLD
+598 SNLKKDSQNDQMLD
-612 SSICYSFT
+612 FSIRYPFT

-633 DDMNYICRI
+633 DDMKYICGI
-642 VDFKTFPFD
+642 VDFEMFPFD
-651 DEDVLKMYIENQ
+651 DEDVLKTYIKNQ

-668 KIFPLNSIIKG
+668 KTFPLDSNIKG

-686 QQVKRLRLLLT
+686 QQVKKLRLLLT

-707 FVKYVIEKMPNLR
+707 FVRYVIERMPYLR

-726 KDMRPIIVR
+726 DKMKPIIIR

-743 RQIAVNLIEDWFI
+743 RQIAVNIIENWFI
-756 SYINELSPNIVEG
+756 SYIRELSTSIKENE
-769 KNSFYVDYYKF
+769 NTAYVDYNEF
-780 VSILRL
+780 VSILRR
-786 LCDKNAAL
+786 LCDKNTAL

-809 KCITALNPLYRYLNK
+809 GCITALNPIYKHLNV

-838 IIRLIDRYDFEIPS
+838 IIHLVERYDYEIPS
-852 DLNIDNVVESTFKAI
+852 NLNIDNVVENTFETI
-867 SHNRKERKKGTYAF
+867 LHNRKERERGAFAF
-881 GGYSDE
+881 GPYTDE
-887 ELMAYTIIAMLS
+887 DLMAFTIIAMLS

-904 KKYIGIDPHYDFW
+904 QKYIGIDHHYDFW
-917 FDFEGFNKKDFEINW
+917 FNLERFDKKDFEINW
-932 LEYYPD
+932 VEYYP
-938 EILDMIQNNE
+938 EKILDMIKNNE
-948 KMRSLVLEALDED
+948 KRRSLVLGALDED
-961 NEINNVEGY
+961 NEINNIDGY
-970 DLKRRYYVYR
+970 DLKCRYYVYR
-980 YLTKQQTS
+980 YLTKQ

>member
-16 NSKLSVFVGAGVSML
+16 NNKLSVFVGAGVSML
-31 SGLPSWSDLIK
+31 SGLPSWGDVIK
-42 LMLKEMPDL
+42 SMLKEMPDL

-68 MYFNTFGEEKYKEKV
+68 MYFNTFGAEKYKEKV
-83 KESFKEDRTPNKI
+83 KESIKENRTPNKI

-123 VGRNFSVINA
+123 VGRNFSVINS
-133 DNVVSSATSSSY
+133 DNAVSSAPSSSY

-215 IKPVFM
+215 IKPIFI
-221 HIGAPLS
+221 HIDEPLS

-251 PNNYTYKYS
+251 PNNYTDKYS

-269 EDKKIPESF
+269 EDKKIPVSF

-318 MNISPITKLAPFHQE
+318 MNISPINKLVPFHQE

-342 FEFNS
+342 FKFNS
-347 EKSYLAKEAIDTFL
+347 EKTYLAKETIDTFL
-361 KSADLIRGNKC
+361 KSADLIRGDTC
-372 FQKDD
+372 FQKED

-392 MELYCSKDYTNQFDL
+392 MEDYCNQDYTDQLDL

-448 NRKTLFQLVLK
+448 NKKYLFQLVLR
-459 TDKFFS
+459 TDNFFS

-476 KKLFNEEFLQKIR
+476 KILFNEEFLQKIR

-542 VTGTRTIGGMPKV
+542 VTGIRTIGGMPKV

-612 SSICYSFT
+612 FSICYSFT

-642 VDFKTFPFD
+642 VDFKTFPFED
-651 DEDVLKMYIENQ
+651 GDVLKTYIKNQ

-668 KIFPLNSIIKG
+668 KTFPLDSIIKG

-707 FVKYVIEKMPNLR
+707 LVKYVIEKMPYLR

-726 KDMRPIIVR
+726 DKMKPIIIR
-735 WVKNSNLD
+735 WVKKSNLD
-743 RQIAVNLIEDWFI
+743 RQIAVNIIENWFI
-756 SYINELSPNIVEG
+756 SYIRELSTSIKENENTG
-769 KNSFYVDYYKF
+769 YVDYDEF
-780 VSILRL
+780 VSILRG
-786 LCDKNAAL
+786 LCDKNTAL
-794 THLTIDTIALLKSNL
+794 THFTMDTIALLKSNL
-809 KCITALNPLYRYLNK
+809 RCITALNPLYRYLN
-824 DVKAYIDSHVPINS
+824 DDMKAYIDSHVPINS
-838 IIRLIDRYDFEIPS
+838 IIHLIERYDYEIPS
-852 DLNIDNVVESTFKAI
+852 DLNIDSVVENTFETI
-867 SHNRKERKKGTYAF
+867 LHNRKERERGAFAF
-881 GGYSDE
+881 GLYTDE
-887 ELMAYTIIAMLS
+887 DLMALTIVTMLK
-899 KGISI
+899 KGISV
-904 KKYIGIDPHYDFW
+904 KKYIGIDHHYDFW
-917 FDFEGFNKKDFEINW
+917 FDLERFDKKDFEINW
-932 LEYYPD
+932 LKYYPD
-938 EILDMIQNNE
+938 EILDMIKNNVE
-948 KMRSLVLEALDED
+948 RCSLVLEVLDED
-961 NEINNVEGY
+961 NGINNIDGY

-980 YLTKQQTS
+980 YLTKQ

>member
-1 MAVNEILK
+1 MEVNDTLK
-9 DIDNWRK
+9 DIDRWRK
-16 NSKLSVFVGAGVSML
+16 NNKLSVFVGSGVSVL
-31 SGLPSWSDLIK
+31 SGLPKWSDLIK

-51 KYDENKLSSDD
+51 KYNENKLSSDD

-83 KESFKEDRTPNKI
+83 KESFKEDCTPNKI
-96 HDLIFALHPNHILTT
+96 HDMIYALHPNHILTT

-133 DNVVSSATSSSY
+133 DNAVSGAPSSSY
-145 IVKVHGDFSSSNFVL
+145 IIKVHGDFSSSNFVL

-215 IKPVFM
+215 VKPVFI
-221 HIGAPLS
+221 HIGDPLS
-228 ELELDYQDKR
+228 ELELGYQDKR

-251 PNNYTYKYS
+251 PNNYTDKYS

-297 LRSSDFNSVFE
+297 LRSSDFNFVFE

-318 MNISPITKLAPFHQE
+318 MNISPITKLVPFHQE
-333 HIYDYFETL
+333 HIYDYFEIL

-347 EKSYLAKEAIDTFL
+347 QKSYSAKEAIDTFL

-372 FQKDD
+372 FQKED

-392 MELYCSKDYTNQFDL
+392 MEHYCNQDYTDQFDL

-434 QKEKKWDLFYLAQL
+434 QKEKKWDLFYLAQI
-448 NRKTLFQLVLK
+448 NRKKLIQKVLK
-459 TDKFFS
+459 ECKKFAS
-465 GIIGILKYRQS
+465 S
-476 KKLFNEEFLQKIR
+476 TEMANDEFIQLIQT
-489 IDNKSFHI
+489 DNKSFYV
-497 EEQFTQLPVEFQN
+497 EEQFSQLPVEFQN
-510 KYPFL
+510 KFSFL

-542 VTGTRTIGGMPKV
+542 VTGTITIGGMSKV

-587 NCLFIWLESFA
+587 NCLFVWLESFA
-598 SNLKKESQNDQMLD
+598 SNLKKDSQNDQMLD
-612 SSICYSFT
+612 FSIRYLFT

-633 DDMNYICRI
+633 DDMKYICGI
-642 VDFKTFPFD
+642 VNFEMFPFD
-651 DEDVLKMYIENQ
+651 DEDVLKTYIKNK

-668 KIFPLNSIIKG
+668 KTFPLDSNIKG

-686 QQVKRLRLLLT
+686 QQVKKLRLLLT

-707 FVKYVIEKMPNLR
+707 FVRYVIERMPYLR
-720 VRNFEL
+720 VSNFEL
-726 KDMRPIIVR
+726 DKMKPIIIR

-743 RQIAVNLIEDWFI
+743 RQIAVNIIENWFI
-756 SYINELSPNIVEG
+756 SYIRELSTSIKENE
-769 KNSFYVDYYKF
+769 NTAYVDYNEF
-780 VSILRL
+780 VSILRR
-786 LCDKNAAL
+786 LCDKNTAL

-809 KCITALNPLYRYLNK
+809 GCITALNPLYKHLNV

-838 IIRLIDRYDFEIPS
+838 IIHLVERYDYEIPS
-852 DLNIDNVVESTFKAI
+852 NLNIDNVVENTFETI
-867 SHNRKERKKGTYAF
+867 LHNRKERERGAFAF
-881 GGYSDE
+881 GPYTDE
-887 ELMAYTIIAMLS
+887 DLMAFTIIAMLS

-904 KKYIGIDPHYDFW
+904 QKYIGIDHHYDFW
-917 FDFEGFNKKDFEINW
+917 FNLERFDKKDFEINW
-932 LEYYPD
+932 VEYYP
-938 EILDMIQNNE
+938 EKILDMIKNNE
-948 KMRSLVLEALDED
+948 KRRSLVLEALDED
-961 NEINNVEGY
+961 N
-970 DLKRRYYVYR
+970 
-980 YLTKQQTS
+980 

>member
-1 MAVNEILK
+1 MAVTEILK

-16 NSKLSVFVGAGVSML
+16 NNKLSVFVGAGVSML

-51 KYDENKLSSDD
+51 KYNENKLSSDD

-133 DNVVSSATSSSY
+133 DNVVSSAPSSSY
-145 IVKVHGDFSSSNFVL
+145 IIKVHGDFSSSNFVL

-215 IKPVFM
+215 IKPIFI
-221 HIGAPLS
+221 HIDDPLS

-251 PNNYTYKYS
+251 PNNYTDKYS

-269 EDKKIPESF
+269 EDKKILESF
-278 DEKMEYLADK
+278 DEKMEYLTDK
-288 VSGISHITY
+288 VSGISHIRY

-308 GDYEINSGFL
+308 SDYEIKNGIL
-318 MNISPITKLAPFHQE
+318 MNVSPITKLVPFHQE

-342 FEFNS
+342 FGFNS
-347 EKSYLAKEAIDTFL
+347 QKSYLAKEAIDAFL
-361 KSADLIRGNKC
+361 KSADLIRGNTC
-372 FQKDD
+372 FQKED

-407 FRKAYYLGILG
+407 FKKAYYLGILG

-434 QKEKKWDLFYLAQL
+434 QKEKKWDLFYLAQI
-448 NRKTLFQLVLK
+448 NRKKLIQKVLK
-459 TDKFFS
+459 ECKKFAS
-465 GIIGILKYRQS
+465 S
-476 KKLFNEEFLQKIR
+476 TEMANDEFIQQIQT
-489 IDNKSFHI
+489 DNKSFYV
-497 EEQFTQLPVEFQN
+497 EEQFSQLPVEFQN
-510 KYPFL
+510 KFSFL

-542 VTGTRTIGGMPKV
+542 VTGTITIGGMSKV

-587 NCLFIWLESFA
+587 NCLFVWLESFA
-598 SNLKKESQNDQMLD
+598 SNLKKDSQNDQMLD
-612 SSICYSFT
+612 FSIRYPFA

-633 DDMNYICRI
+633 DDMKYICGI
-642 VDFKTFPFD
+642 VDFEMFPFD
-651 DEDVLKMYIENQ
+651 DEDVLKTYIKNQ

-668 KIFPLNSIIKG
+668 KTFPLDSNIKG

-686 QQVKRLRLLLT
+686 QQVKKLRLLLT

-707 FVKYVIEKMPNLR
+707 FVRYVIERMPYLR

-726 KDMRPIIVR
+726 DKMKPIIIR

-743 RQIAVNLIEDWFI
+743 RQIAVNIIENWFI
-756 SYINELSPNIVEG
+756 SYIRELSTSIKENE
-769 KNSFYVDYYKF
+769 NTAYVDYNEF
-780 VSILRL
+780 VSILRR
-786 LCDKNAAL
+786 LCDKNTAL

-809 KCITALNPLYRYLNK
+809 GCITALNPIYKHLNV

-838 IIRLIDRYDFEIPS
+838 IIHLVERYDYEIPS
-852 DLNIDNVVESTFKAI
+852 NLNIDNVVENTFETI
-867 SHNRKERKKGTYAF
+867 LHNRKERERGAFAF
-881 GGYSDE
+881 GPYTDE
-887 ELMAYTIIAMLS
+887 DLMAFTIIAMLS

-904 KKYIGIDPHYDFW
+904 QKYIGIDHHYDFW
-917 FDFEGFNKKDFEINW
+917 FNLERFDKKDFEINW
-932 LEYYPD
+932 VEYYP
-938 EILDMIQNNE
+938 EKILDMIKNNE
-948 KMRSLVLEALDED
+948 KRRSLVLGALDED
-961 NEINNVEGY
+961 NEINNIDGY
-970 DLKRRYYVYR
+970 DLKCRYYVYR
-980 YLTKQQTS
+980 YLTKQ

>member
-1 MAVNEILK
+1 
-9 DIDNWRK
+9 
-16 NSKLSVFVGAGVSML
+16 
-31 SGLPSWSDLIK
+31 
-42 LMLKEMPDL
+42 MPNL

-68 MYFNTFGEEKYKEKV
+68 IYFNTFGEEKYKEKV
-83 KESFKEDRTPNKI
+83 KESFKEDCTPNKI

-123 VGRNFSVINA
+123 VGRNFSVINT
-133 DNVVSSATSSSY
+133 DDVVSSAPSSSY
-145 IVKVHGDFSSSNFVL
+145 IIKVHGDFSSSNFVL

-251 PNNYTYKYS
+251 PNNYTDKYS

-288 VSGISHITY
+288 VSGISHIRY
-297 LRSSDFNSVFE
+297 LRSSDINSIFE
-308 GDYEINSGFL
+308 GNYKINNGFL
-318 MNISPITKLAPFHQE
+318 INNRPIPKKEPFHQE
-333 HIYDYFETL
+333 YIYDYFETL
-342 FEFNS
+342 FEFDS
-347 EKSYLAKEAIDTFL
+347 EKTYSAKETIDTFL
-361 KSADLIRGNKC
+361 KSADLIRGNTC
-372 FQKDD
+372 FQKED

-407 FRKAYYLGILG
+407 FKKAYYLGILG

-434 QKEKKWDLFYLAQL
+434 QKEKKWDLFYLAQM
-448 NRKTLFQLVLK
+448 NRKKLIQKVLK
-459 TDKFFS
+459 ECKKFAS
-465 GIIGILKYRQS
+465 SSEIA
-476 KKLFNEEFLQKIR
+476 NDEFIQQIQT
-489 IDNKSFHI
+489 DNKSFYV
-497 EEQFTQLPVEFQN
+497 EEQFSQLPVEFQN
-510 KYPFL
+510 KFSFL
-515 SDFCN
+515 ADFCN

-542 VTGTRTIGGMPKV
+542 VTGTITIGGMPKV
-555 ESIKREMYENVKF
+555 ENIKREMYENVKF

-598 SNLKKESQNDQMLD
+598 SNLKKESQNDHMLD
-612 SSICYSFT
+612 FSIRYPFT

-633 DDMNYICRI
+633 DDMKYICRI
-642 VDFKTFPFD
+642 VNFETFPFE
-651 DEDVLKMYIENQ
+651 DEDVLKTYIENQ

-668 KIFPLNSIIKG
+668 KMFTRGLNIEG
-679 GKIVLFE
+679 EKIVLFE
-686 QQVKRLRLLLT
+686 QQVKKLRLLLT

-707 FVKYVIEKMPNLR
+707 FVKYVIEKMPYLK

-726 KDMRPIIVR
+726 KDMRPIILR

-743 RQIAVNLIEDWFI
+743 RQSAVNIIEDWFI
-756 SYINELSPNIVEG
+756 SYINELSPNIVEDE
-769 KNSFYVDYYKF
+769 NSVYVDYDAF
-780 VSILRL
+780 VFILRL
-786 LCDKNAAL
+786 LCDKNIAL

-809 KCITALNPLYRYLNK
+809 GCITSLNPLYRYLND
-824 DVKAYIDSHVPINS
+824 DVKVYIDSHVPINS
-838 IIRLIDRYDFEIPS
+838 IIRLIERYDYEIPR
-852 DLNIDNVVESTFKAI
+852 DLNIDNVVESTFKTI
-867 SHNRKERKKGTYAF
+867 SHNRKERKKGTYAY

-887 ELMAYTIIAMLS
+887 DLMAYTIIAMLS

-904 KKYIGIDPHYDFW
+904 QKYIGIDHHYDFW
-917 FDFEGFNKKDFEINW
+917 FNLERFDKKDFEINW
-932 LEYYPD
+932 VEYYP
-938 EILDMIQNNE
+938 EKILDMIKNNE
-948 KMRSLVLEALDED
+948 KRRSLVLEALDED

-980 YLTKQQTS
+980 YLTKQ

>member
-1 MAVNEILK
+1 M
-9 DIDNWRK
+9 
-16 NSKLSVFVGAGVSML
+16 
-31 SGLPSWSDLIK
+31 
-42 LMLKEMPDL
+42 
-51 KYDENKLSSDD
+51 
-62 YLKIAQ
+62 
-68 MYFNTFGEEKYKEKV
+68 
-83 KESFKEDRTPNKI
+83 
-96 HDLIFALHPNHILTT
+96 
-111 NYDNLLEQEAVK
+111 
-123 VGRNFSVINA
+123 
-133 DNVVSSATSSSY
+133 
-145 IVKVHGDFSSSNFVL
+145 
-160 KEQDYLDYE
+160 
-169 QNYKLID
+169 
-176 KLVKTIFSTNLVIFI
+176 
-191 GYSLQDYNIKL
+191 
-202 ILNWVKNVQADSF
+202 
-215 IKPVFM
+215 
-221 HIGAPLS
+221 
-228 ELELDYQDKR
+228 
-238 GLRVLQTTDFGDL
+238 
-251 PNNYTYKYS
+251 
-260 KVLEPIIEY
+260 
-269 EDKKIPESF
+269 
-278 DEKMEYLADK
+278 
-288 VSGISHITY
+288 
-297 LRSSDFNSVFE
+297 
-308 GDYEINSGFL
+308 
-318 MNISPITKLAPFHQE
+318 
-333 HIYDYFETL
+333 
-342 FEFNS
+342 
-347 EKSYLAKEAIDTFL
+347 
-361 KSADLIRGNKC
+361 
-372 FQKDD
+372 
-377 VKEIKSAAYGSKISE
+377 
-392 MELYCSKDYTNQFDL
+392 
-407 FRKAYYLGILG
+407 
-418 RYEESYEIFN
+418 
-428 SLIVQF
+428 
-434 QKEKKWDLFYLAQL
+434 
-448 NRKTLFQLVLK
+448 
-459 TDKFFS
+459 
-465 GIIGILKYRQS
+465 KYRQS

-489 IDNKSFHI
+489 IDNKFFHI

-598 SNLKKESQNDQMLD
+598 SNLKKGSQNDQMLD
-612 SSICYSFT
+612 FSICYSFT

-668 KIFPLNSIIKG
+668 KTFPLNSIIKG

-697 VSSYIIKDSE
+697 VSSYIIKDSK

-726 KDMRPIIVR
+726 KDMRLIIVR

-769 KNSFYVDYYKF
+769 KNSFYVDYDKF
-780 VSILRL
+780 ASILRL

-794 THLTIDTIALLKSNL
+794 THLTIDTIALLKSNP

-887 ELMAYTIIAMLS
+887 ELMAYTIIAMQK
-899 KGISI
+899 KGISV
-904 KKYIGIDPHYDFW
+904 KKYIGIDRHYDFW
-917 FDFEGFNKKDFEINW
+917 FDLERFDKKDFEINW
-932 LEYYPD
+932 LKYYPD
-938 EILDMIQNNE
+938 EILDMIKNDV
-948 KMRSLVLEALDED
+948 KRCSLVLEVLDED
-961 NEINNVEGY
+961 NEINNIDGY

-980 YLTKQQTS
+980 YLTKQ

>member
-1 MAVNEILK
+1 MAVTEILK

-16 NSKLSVFVGAGVSML
+16 NNKLSVFVGAGVSML

-133 DNVVSSATSSSY
+133 DNVVSSAPSSSY
-145 IVKVHGDFSSSNFVL
+145 IIKVHGDFSSSNFVL

-215 IKPVFM
+215 IKPIFI
-221 HIGAPLS
+221 HIDDPLS

-251 PNNYTYKYS
+251 PNNYTDKYS

-269 EDKKIPESF
+269 EDKKILESF
-278 DEKMEYLADK
+278 DEKMEYLTDK
-288 VSGISHITY
+288 VSGISHIRY

-308 GDYEINSGFL
+308 SDYEIKNGIL
-318 MNISPITKLAPFHQE
+318 MNVSPITKLVPFHQE

-342 FEFNS
+342 FGFNS
-347 EKSYLAKEAIDTFL
+347 QKSYLAKEAIDAFL
-361 KSADLIRGNKC
+361 KSADLIRGNTC
-372 FQKDD
+372 FQKED

-407 FRKAYYLGILG
+407 FKKAYYLGILG

-434 QKEKKWDLFYLAQL
+434 QKEKKWDLFYLAQI
-448 NRKTLFQLVLK
+448 NRKKLIQKVLK
-459 TDKFFS
+459 ECKKFAS
-465 GIIGILKYRQS
+465 S
-476 KKLFNEEFLQKIR
+476 TEMANDEFIQQIQT
-489 IDNKSFHI
+489 DNKSFYV
-497 EEQFTQLPVEFQN
+497 EEQFSQLPVEFQN
-510 KYPFL
+510 KFSFL

-542 VTGTRTIGGMPKV
+542 VTGTITIGGMSKV

-587 NCLFIWLESFA
+587 NCLFVWLESFA
-598 SNLKKESQNDQMLD
+598 SNLKKDSQNDQMLD
-612 SSICYSFT
+612 FSIRYPFT

-633 DDMNYICRI
+633 DDMKYICGI
-642 VDFKTFPFD
+642 VDFEMFPFD
-651 DEDVLKMYIENQ
+651 DEDVLKTYIKNQ

-668 KIFPLNSIIKG
+668 KTFPLDSNIKG

-686 QQVKRLRLLLT
+686 QQVKKLRLLLT

-707 FVKYVIEKMPNLR
+707 FVRYVIERMPYLR

-726 KDMRPIIVR
+726 DKMKPIIIR

-743 RQIAVNLIEDWFI
+743 RQIAVNIIENWFI
-756 SYINELSPNIVEG
+756 SYIRELSTSIKENE
-769 KNSFYVDYYKF
+769 NTAYVDYNEF
-780 VSILRL
+780 VSILRR
-786 LCDKNAAL
+786 LCDKNTAL
-794 THLTIDTIALLKSNL
+794 THLTIDKIALLKSNL
-809 KCITALNPLYRYLNK
+809 GCITALNPIYKHLNV

-838 IIRLIDRYDFEIPS
+838 IIHLVERYDYEIPS
-852 DLNIDNVVESTFKAI
+852 NLNIDNVVENTFETI
-867 SHNRKERKKGTYAF
+867 LHNRKERERGAFAF
-881 GGYSDE
+881 GPYTDE
-887 ELMAYTIIAMLS
+887 DLMAFTIIAMLS

-904 KKYIGIDPHYDFW
+904 QKYIGIDHHYDFW
-917 FDFEGFNKKDFEINW
+917 FNLERFDKKDFEINW
-932 LEYYPD
+932 VEYYP
-938 EILDMIQNNE
+938 EKILDMIKNNE
-948 KMRSLVLEALDED
+948 KRRSLVLGALDED
-961 NEINNVEGY
+961 NEINNIDGY
-970 DLKRRYYVYR
+970 DLKCRYYVYR
-980 YLTKQQTS
+980 YLTKQ

>member
-1 MAVNEILK
+1 MAVTEILK

-16 NSKLSVFVGAGVSML
+16 NNKLSVFVGAGVSML
-31 SGLPSWSDLIK
+31 SGLPSWSDFIK
-42 LMLKEMPDL
+42 SMLKEMPDL

-62 YLKIAQ
+62 YLRIAQ
-68 MYFNTFGEEKYKEKV
+68 IYFNTFGEEKYKEKV
-83 KESFKEDRTPNKI
+83 KRSFKEDCTPNKI
-96 HDLIFALHPNHILTT
+96 LDLIFALHPNHILTT

-133 DNVVSSATSSSY
+133 DNAVSSAPSSSY
-145 IVKVHGDFSSSNFVL
+145 IIKVHGDFSSPDFVL

-215 IKPVFM
+215 IKPIFI
-221 HIGAPLS
+221 HIDKPLS

-251 PNNYTYKYS
+251 PNNYTDKYS

-269 EDKKIPESF
+269 EDKKILKSF
-278 DEKMEYLADK
+278 DDKMEYLADK
-288 VSGISHITY
+288 VSGISHIRY
-297 LRSSDFNSVFE
+297 LRSSDFNSIFKE
-308 GDYEINSGFL
+308 YHIDIISLINMST
-318 MNISPITKLAPFHQE
+318 ITKLEPFHQE
-333 HIYDYFETL
+333 HTYDYFETL
-342 FEFNS
+342 FEFDS
-347 EKSYLAKEAIDTFL
+347 EKTYSAKEAIDTFL
-361 KSADLIRGNKC
+361 KSADLIRGDTC
-372 FQKDD
+372 FEKED
-377 VKEIKSAAYGSKISE
+377 VNEIKSAAYGSKISE
-392 MELYCSKDYTNQFDL
+392 MEDYCNQDYADQLDL

-448 NRKTLFQLVLK
+448 NRKNLFQLVLI

-476 KKLFNEEFLQKIR
+476 KILFNEEFLQKIR
-489 IDNKSFHI
+489 IDNKFFHI

-533 NINKADKDR
+533 NINKADNDR

-612 SSICYSFT
+612 FSICYSFT

-642 VDFKTFPFD
+642 VDFKTFPFED
-651 DEDVLKMYIENQ
+651 GDVLKTYIKNQ

-668 KIFPLNSIIKG
+668 KTFPLDSIIKG

-707 FVKYVIEKMPNLR
+707 FVKYVIEKMPYLR

-726 KDMRPIIVR
+726 DKMKPIIIR

-743 RQIAVNLIEDWFI
+743 RQIAVNIIENWFI
-756 SYINELSPNIVEG
+756 SYIRELSTSIKEN
-769 KNSFYVDYYKF
+769 KNKDYVDYDEF
-780 VSILRL
+780 VSILRG
-786 LCDKNAAL
+786 LCDRNTAL
-794 THLTIDTIALLKSNL
+794 THFTMDTIALLKSNL
-809 KCITALNPLYRYLNK
+809 GCITALNPLYKHLNV

-838 IIRLIDRYDFEIPS
+838 IIHLVERYDYEIPS
-852 DLNIDNVVESTFKAI
+852 NLNIDNVIENTFETI
-867 SHNRKERKKGTYAF
+867 LHNRKERERGAFAF
-881 GGYSDE
+881 GPYTDE
-887 ELMAYTIIAMLS
+887 DLMAYTIIAMLN

-904 KKYIGIDPHYDFW
+904 QKYIGIDHHYDFW
-917 FDFEGFNKKDFEINW
+917 FNFERFDKKDFEINW

-938 EILDMIQNNE
+938 KILDMIKNNE
-948 KMRSLVLEALDED
+948 KRLSLVLEALHED

-970 DLKRRYYVYR
+970 DLKYRYYVYR
-980 YLTKQQTS
+980 YLTKQ

>member
-1 MAVNEILK
+1 M
-9 DIDNWRK
+9 
-16 NSKLSVFVGAGVSML
+16 
-31 SGLPSWSDLIK
+31 
-42 LMLKEMPDL
+42 
-51 KYDENKLSSDD
+51 
-62 YLKIAQ
+62 
-68 MYFNTFGEEKYKEKV
+68 
-83 KESFKEDRTPNKI
+83 
-96 HDLIFALHPNHILTT
+96 
-111 NYDNLLEQEAVK
+111 
-123 VGRNFSVINA
+123 
-133 DNVVSSATSSSY
+133 
-145 IVKVHGDFSSSNFVL
+145 L

-215 IKPVFM
+215 IKPIFI
-221 HIGAPLS
+221 HIDDPLS

-251 PNNYTYKYS
+251 PNNYTDKYS

-269 EDKKIPESF
+269 EDKKILESF
-278 DEKMEYLADK
+278 DEKMEYLTDK
-288 VSGISHITY
+288 VSGISHIRY

-308 GDYEINSGFL
+308 SDYEIKNGIL
-318 MNISPITKLAPFHQE
+318 MNVSPITKLVPFHQE

-342 FEFNS
+342 FGFNS
-347 EKSYLAKEAIDTFL
+347 QKSYLAKEAIDAFL
-361 KSADLIRGNKC
+361 KSADLIRGNTC
-372 FQKDD
+372 FQKED

-407 FRKAYYLGILG
+407 FKKAYYLGILG

-434 QKEKKWDLFYLAQL
+434 QKEKKWDLFYLAQI
-448 NRKTLFQLVLK
+448 NRKKLIQKVLK
-459 TDKFFS
+459 ECKKFAS
-465 GIIGILKYRQS
+465 S
-476 KKLFNEEFLQKIR
+476 TEMANDEFIQQIQT
-489 IDNKSFHI
+489 DNKSFYV
-497 EEQFTQLPVEFQN
+497 EEQFSQLPVEFQN
-510 KYPFL
+510 KFSFL

-542 VTGTRTIGGMPKV
+542 VTGTITIGGMSKV

-587 NCLFIWLESFA
+587 NCLFVWLESFA
-598 SNLKKESQNDQMLD
+598 SNLKKDSQNDQMLD
-612 SSICYSFT
+612 FSIRYPFT

-633 DDMNYICRI
+633 DDMKYICGI
-642 VDFKTFPFD
+642 VDFEMFPFD
-651 DEDVLKMYIENQ
+651 DEDVLKTYIKNQ

-668 KIFPLNSIIKG
+668 KTFPLDSNIKG

-686 QQVKRLRLLLT
+686 QQVKKLRLLLT

-707 FVKYVIEKMPNLR
+707 FVRYVIERMPYLR

-726 KDMRPIIVR
+726 DKMKPIIIR

-743 RQIAVNLIEDWFI
+743 RQIAVNIIENWFI
-756 SYINELSPNIVEG
+756 SYIRELSTSIKENE
-769 KNSFYVDYYKF
+769 NTAYVDYNEF
-780 VSILRL
+780 VSILRR
-786 LCDKNAAL
+786 LCDKNTAL
-794 THLTIDTIALLKSNL
+794 THLTIDKIALLKSNL
-809 KCITALNPLYRYLNK
+809 GCITALNPIYKHLNV

-838 IIRLIDRYDFEIPS
+838 IIHLVERYDYEIPS
-852 DLNIDNVVESTFKAI
+852 NLNIDNVVENTFETI
-867 SHNRKERKKGTYAF
+867 LHNRKERERGAFAF
-881 GGYSDE
+881 GPYTDE
-887 ELMAYTIIAMLS
+887 DLMAFTIIAMLS

-904 KKYIGIDPHYDFW
+904 QKYIGIDHHYDFW
-917 FDFEGFNKKDFEINW
+917 FNLERFDKKDFEINW
-932 LEYYPD
+932 VEYYP
-938 EILDMIQNNE
+938 EKILDMIKNNE
-948 KMRSLVLEALDED
+948 KRRSLVLGALDED
-961 NEINNVEGY
+961 NEINNIDGY
-970 DLKRRYYVYR
+970 DLKCRYYVYR
-980 YLTKQQTS
+980 YLTKQ